1 MKSKTKK
8 RLIAFM
14 LCMVLVLSS
23 TISAFADDLDTQA
36 QDQTTTMADEPVAT
50 SMDDSTNEQQ
60 PVAEAE
66 ENQEQAVET
75 QEEQQTEENVSEEP
89 TTEDSSAVAEQEAIE
104 KESDVSIQTTV
115 NGTTI
120 TMSGPHSSFPE
131 GTTYE
136 ISASELNEDETK
148 DVEIAL
154 KKKEDENDIKI
165 ATYKAYD
172 IKLLVDGV
180 ESQPTGDVNVKFE
193 GGEVTENITDSEKV
207 DVYHVDEH
215 NQVANTVTETATT
228 ETVTM
233 TTNHFSAYVITTTTD
248 AGVKITVQHYLQNP
262 KKQLYRDSTV
272 HLAKGQE
279 IKDLSSLMNY
289 KAEKVVKINTNGSE
303 GDELKGNEVITEKQT
318 YRVYYSATTGNSDE
332 SVQMFDY
339 QVKGDNNVSIN
350 DANNYS
356 SSSSDTTRFA
366 SGLANNQYSG
376 NGYNT
381 TINVNGSTVYINT
394 WDQKSGSDKKV
405 NQLNGKA
412 FGDGNAATGIIK
424 GVNFNTGALIMG
436 KNSSNEQMYE
446 PGFFTNDPKPGKQI
460 LSGYKLNFNR
470 NGDTYTLTGVN
481 KPDGSSA
488 LSGSGYNSNN
498 GSNFFPLDSI
508 RDLYKDNAND
518 PPGHNC
524 FFGMRYDIEFTIGD
538 YLGDLNYSFT
548 GDDDLWVILDA
559 QKDGGQVV
567 IDLGGIH
574 SALSKEV
581 DLWKILLKK
590 DNYENCTEQEKQKAK
605 QEYKDKDEKHT
616 LTILYMERGAYES
629 NCKMNFTLP
638 NSRIVTPST
647 IPTADLN
654 LKKVNTSGKGIANTT
669 FKLVNDANSSDFK
682 TATSDTAGNITFTE
696 LREGTYTLSEES
708 VPEPYV
714 KETSTWKVKVMKSE
728 GTALTAVLYD
738 TTGETA
744 KEKNAA
750 DNTYH
755 IVNSTQEEV
764 VSGSAESD
772 KTVSVKDYNARTYQI
787 DLTASSKATQAVTTT
802 TPYDIVMVLDTSG
815 SMADDL
821 YNYTEYTGTLTPVNS
836 FWQSNENRYFVKTD
850 DKIYQSLN
858 YYDYR
863 GDSYWY
869 YKDANS
875 NTVKVAQ
882 GGSTKIYTRTSDGT
896 KMTALKNAAKAF
908 VSNVNEKNPDSR
920 ISIVYFSG
928 SASIKKTNESN
939 KKYLLRV
946 GDSKTT
952 IDSWIDSLRADGATN
967 TADGFSQA
975 KDVFSSNGKWANV
988 TQTNGRKKMVVFL
1001 TDGVPTTYSDYDNT
1015 VASNAV
1021 TYASDIKRDYKADI
1035 YSLGIFDAANSSGN
1049 LSGASIAT
1057 INKFMTDVASDSSK
1071 YMTAD
1076 SVDSLY
1082 HIFNSITD
1090 NMPVSIT
1097 ATITDV
1103 IDSRFKLT
1111 TGEKDRL
1118 KDRGA
1123 TVTESDDGI
1132 TTVTWTNTTVNSK
1145 TGNTPGWHETI
1156 EIKAKDDFI
1165 GGNMIPTNG
1174 SASGITVGDNTKYFP
1189 QPSVNVKLLT
1199 PSIGDKEITYYKG
1212 DTIES
1217 SKFSG
1222 ELLGTYKMT
1231 ELDGKTTV
1239 TKGIPQLTKEQLT
1252 KLKNGETVEIPYSY
1266 TNSNTDIE
1274 GTFVYE
1280 YRNKKYEAEGTKVN
1294 PLKDHPA
1301 TTVGKDVEE
1310 YELTVTFV
1318 PKTVVERK
1326 ELLKDTAVLEPNAN
1340 ANISGTFVTNA
1351 SVTGTY
1357 KVHVLTLWAI
1367 VKQSTSTGSDGK
1379 HPMLSGAKFELVKD
1393 SKVCYTGESKS
1404 DGFVEWYKDGKRVS
1418 LSEIEKTTYTL
1429 RETSAPA
1436 GYAKSKVQWTIAI
1449 TDTTVT
1455 ITGANGNTLNPTQLE
1470 NPTTG
1475 KTYDAYTY
1483 ENTPVYALP
1492 STGGTGIYLYMIGG
1506 MLLMFA
1512 AVWILY
1518 KNKCKEVLEK

>member
-23 TISAFADDLDTQA
+23 AISAFADDLDTQA

-50 SMDDSTNEQQ
+50 SMDDSTDEQQ

-215 NQVANTVTETATT
+215 NQIANTVTETATT

-233 TTNHFSAYVITTTTD
+233 TTNHFSTYVITTTTD
-248 AGVKITVQHYLQNP
+248 AGVEITVQHYLQNP
-262 KKQLYRDSTV
+262 KEQLYRDSTV
-272 HLAKGQE
+272 HLAKGQKIE
-279 IKDLSSLMNY
+279 DLSSLMNY
-289 KAEKVVKINTNGSE
+289 KAEKVVKINTDDSE
-303 GDELKGNEVITEKQT
+303 GDELRGNEVITEKQT
-318 YRVYYSATTGNSDE
+318 YRVYYSATTGNSNE

-366 SGLANNQYSG
+366 SGLANNQYSR

-394 WDQKSGSDKKV
+394 WDQKSGGGEV
-405 NQLNGKA
+405 NHVNGKV
-412 FGDGNAATGIIK
+412 FGNGNAATGIIK
-424 GVNFNTGALIMG
+424 GVNFDTGALIME
-436 KNSSNEQMYE
+436 KNSSNQQMYE
-446 PGFFTNDPKPGKQI
+446 PGFFTTEQKSGKQI

-481 KPDGSSA
+481 KPDGTPA
-488 LSGSGYNSNN
+488 LSNYDSNKGSD
-498 GSNFFPLDSI
+498 FFPLDSI
-508 RDLYKDNAND
+508 RDLHKDKANNPD
-518 PPGHNC
+518 WHNC

-548 GDDDLWVILDA
+548 GDDDLWAILDA
-559 QKDGGQVV
+559 KENGGKVV

-574 SALSKEV
+574 SALDKKV
-581 DLWKILLKK
+581 DLWKILLNKK
-590 DNYENCTEQEKQKAK
+590 GYDKEDKLKYTNRDENR
-605 QEYKDKDEKHT
+605 DKKHT

-647 IPTADLN
+647 IPTADLT
-654 LKKVNTSGKGIANTT
+654 LKKVNTSEEGIANTT
-669 FKLVNDANSSDFK
+669 FKLVNDENSEDMK
-682 TATSDTAGNITFTE
+682 TATSNTDGNITFEE

-708 VPEPYV
+708 VPKPYV
-714 KETSTWKVKVMKSE
+714 RETSTWKVKVTKSK

-744 KEKNAA
+744 KEKNA
-750 DNTYH
+750 DGTYH

-764 VSGSAESD
+764 VLGSAESN
-772 KTVSVKDYNARTYQI
+772 KTVAVKNYNTRTYQI

-815 SMADDL
+815 SMSDTF
-821 YNYTEYTGTLTPVNS
+821 YKYTEYTGNLNS
-836 FWQSNENRYFVKTD
+836 KESYYIKTD
-850 DKIYQSLN
+850 DKIYQKIKYSDGGWLE
-858 YYDYR
+858 
-863 GDSYWY
+863 DSYWY
-869 YKDANS
+869 YK
-875 NTVKVAQ
+875 NTDETEVRVTQ
-882 GGSTKIYTRTSDGT
+882 ETNTIYTRAKDSTT
-896 KMTALKNAAKAF
+896 NNKNAALKAAAKAF
-908 VSNVNEKNPDSR
+908 VENVNTKNPDSR
-920 ISIVYFSG
+920 IGIVTFASG
-928 SASIKKTNESN
+928 STINNSIGKTM
-939 KKYLLRV
+939 LRV
-946 GDSKTT
+946 GDSKAT
-952 IDSWIDSLRADGATN
+952 IDKWIDDLGADGATN
-967 TADGFSQA
+967 TAAGFKSA
-975 KDVFSSNGKWANV
+975 KEIFDNSSNWEGVRQDQN
-988 TQTNGRKKMVVFL
+988 RKKLIVFL
-1001 TDGVPTTYSDYDNT
+1001 TDGVPTTYSDFNET
-1015 VASNAV
+1015 VATSTVNTATTLKGASYNAE
-1021 TYASDIKRDYKADI
+1021 I
-1035 YSLGIFDAANSSGN
+1035 YSLGIFDAAKYTGSLGN
-1049 LSGASIAT
+1049 NANIKKVS
-1057 INKFMTDVASDSSK
+1057 KFMKDVASDDSK

-1076 SVDSLY
+1076 SVQSLY
-1082 HIFNSITD
+1082 DIFNSITD
-1090 NMPVSIT
+1090 NMPTSVT

-1103 IDSRFKLT
+1103 IDSRFELT

-1118 KDRGA
+1118 KGRGA
-1123 TVTESDDGI
+1123 TVAEKDDGT
-1132 TTVTWTNTTVNSK
+1132 TTVTWTNTTVKSK

-1156 EIKAKDDFI
+1156 EIKAKDNFI

-1174 SASGITVGDNTKYFP
+1174 PASGITVGDNTKYFP
-1189 QPSVNVKLLT
+1189 QSSVNVKLLT

-1239 TKGIPQLTKEQLT
+1239 TKGIPQLPTEQFAE
-1252 KLKNGETVEIPYSY
+1252 LKNGTTVTVPYSY

-1280 YRNKKYEAEGTKVN
+1280 YKNKKYEAKGTEVD

-1301 TTVGKDVEE
+1301 TQVGKDVEE

-1326 ELLKDTAVLEPNAN
+1326 ELLKDTAVLEPNAE
-1340 ANISGTFVTNA
+1340 ANISGTVVTNA

-1357 KVHVLTLWAI
+1357 KVHVLALWAI

-1393 SKVCYTGESKS
+1393 SKVCYTGKSNS
-1404 DGFVEWYKDGKRVS
+1404 DGFVEWYKDGTKVS
-1418 LSEIEKTTYTL
+1418 LSEIEKATYTL

-1436 GYAKSKVQWTIAI
+1436 GYAKSEVQWTIQI
-1449 TDTTVT
+1449 TDTSVT
-1455 ITGANGNTLNPTQLE
+1455 IKDANENNITPTPLT
-1470 NPTTG
+1470 NTG

-1518 KNKCKEVLEK
+1518 KNKCKEVLGK

>member
-1 MKSKTKK
+1 MKSNTKK

-23 TISAFADDLDTQA
+23 STISAFADEPQNTDSQSQA
-36 QDQTTTMADEPVAT
+36 EVVTEPAADEAT
-50 SMDDSTNEQQ
+50 GDEATEDEAAVNSSEQQ
-60 PVAEAE
+60 
-66 ENQEQAVET
+66 Q
-75 QEEQQTEENVSEEP
+75 QEEQQPETESTPEGNL
-89 TTEDSSAVAEQEAIE
+89 EDDI
-104 KESDVSIQTTV
+104 SIQTTI

-120 TMSGPHSSFPE
+120 TMSGPYSSFPE
-131 GTTYE
+131 GSNYE
-136 ISASELNEDETK
+136 ILASELNEEETK
-148 DVEIAL
+148 NVEVAL
-154 KKKEDENDIKI
+154 KKKEDEINTKI

-172 IKLLVDGV
+172 IKLLVDGI
-180 ESQPTGDVNVKFE
+180 ESQPTGNVNVKFE
-193 GGEVTENITDSEKV
+193 GGEVQENLETAENIE
-207 DVYHVDEH
+207 VYHVDETT
-215 NQVANTVTETATT
+215 QIANDIEKTAVDD
-228 ETVTM
+228 TVTM
-233 TTNHFSAYVITTTTD
+233 TTNHFSTYVITTTQPD
-248 AGVKITVQHYLQNP
+248 GVDITVQHYIKYTDSNNHLVE
-262 KKQLYRDSTV
+262 KALYRDSKI
-272 HLAKGQE
+272 HLNKNQV
-279 IKDLSSLMNY
+279 ITDLSSLQNY
-289 KAEKVVKINTNGSE
+289 TSQ
-303 GDELKGNEVITEKQT
+303 EVIKIEADGSKGEQISNNQVIIADQT
-318 YRVYYSATTGNSDE
+318 YRVYYTPTTATSNE
-332 SVQMFDY
+332 AVQMFDY
-339 QVKGDNNVSIN
+339 QVKGENNTSIN
-350 DANNYS
+350 AEKNYDPRS
-356 SSSSDTTRFA
+356 TKTTRFA
-366 SGLANNQYSG
+366 SGLANNQYSE
-376 NGYNT
+376 NGYDT
-381 TINVNGSTVYINT
+381 TIEINNQNFHINT
-394 WDQKSGSDKKV
+394 WDTNSENTRV
-405 NQLNGKA
+405 NQYNNTA
-412 FGDGNAATGIIK
+412 FGFSNAMTGIVK
-424 GVNFNTGALIMG
+424 GVNFKTGELKMG
-436 KNSSNEQMYE
+436 LNSAGEQLYE
-446 PGFFTNDPKPGKQI
+446 PGFFTTNEKSGKHV
-460 LSGYKLNFNR
+460 LDGYKLNFSR
-470 NGDTYTLTGVN
+470 TGDTYTLTGVN

-488 LSGSGYNSNN
+488 LSGSGYNSND

-508 RDLYKDNAND
+508 RDLYKDAANN

-548 GDDDLWVILDA
+548 GDDDLWAILDA
-559 QKDGGQVV
+559 KEDGGQVV

-590 DNYENCTEQEKQKAK
+590 DNDENCTETEKR
-605 QEYKDKDEKHT
+605 EYKDKDKKHT

-647 IPTADLN
+647 IPTADLT
-654 LKKVNTSGKGIANTT
+654 LKKVNTSDKGIENTT
-669 FKLVNDANSSDFK
+669 FKLVNDEDPEDMK
-682 TATSDTAGNITFTE
+682 TAASNTDGNITFEE

-708 VPEPYV
+708 VPKPYV
-714 KETSTWKVKVMKSE
+714 KETSTWKVKVTKSK

-744 KEKNAA
+744 KEKS
-750 DNTYH
+750 DDGTYH
-755 IVNSTQEEV
+755 IVNNTQEEV

-772 KTVSVKDYNARTYQI
+772 KTVSVKDYKARTYQI

-815 SMADDL
+815 SMGYDL
-821 YNYTEYTGTLTPVNS
+821 NKYTEYKGTLTPEYDYYYGY
-836 FWQSNENRYFVKTD
+836 ENKYFVKTD

-858 YYDYR
+858 YSRR
-863 GDSYWY
+863 GKYWY
-869 YKDANS
+869 YEDANS
-875 NTVKVAQ
+875 KTVKVTQ
-882 GGSTKIYTRTSDGT
+882 GASTKIYTRTSDGT
-896 KMTALKNAAKAF
+896 KMAALQNAAKAF
-908 VSNVNEKNPDSR
+908 VSNVEQKNPDSR
-920 ISIVYFSG
+920 ISIVSFSG
-928 SASIKKTNESN
+928 SASIKKTNGSN
-939 KKYLLRV
+939 EKYLLRV
-946 GDSKTT
+946 GDSRAT
-952 IDSWIDSLRADGATN
+952 IDSWIDALSATGATN
-967 TADGFSQA
+967 TADGFKEA
-975 KDVFSSNGKWANV
+975 KTVFSSSGKWADVN
-988 TQTNGRKKMVVFL
+988 QTDGRNKMVVFL
-1001 TDGVPTTYSDYDNT
+1001 TDGVPTEHSSYDDD
-1015 VASNAV
+1015 VADKAV
-1021 TYASDIKRDYKADI
+1021 QYASDIKRDYEADI
-1035 YSLGIFDAANSSGN
+1035 YSLGIFDAAGSNGK

-1057 INKFMTDVASDSSK
+1057 INTFMTDVASDSSK

-1103 IDSRFKLT
+1103 IDSRFELT
-1111 TGEKDRL
+1111 DKQKSTFANRNDVQ
-1118 KDRGA
+1118 
-1123 TVTESDDGI
+1123 VTYENGT

-1231 ELDGKTTV
+1231 ELDKTTTV
-1239 TKGIPQLTKEQLT
+1239 EKGIPKLTKEQLT

-1280 YRNKKYEAEGTKVN
+1280 YKNTKYQAEDTTVN
-1294 PLKDHPA
+1294 PLENHFA
-1301 TTVGKDVEE
+1301 TEVGKDVEE
-1310 YELTVTFV
+1310 YKLIVTFV
-1318 PKTVVERK
+1318 PKIAAERK
-1326 ELLKDTAVLEPNAN
+1326 DSLKDTAVLEPNVDE
-1340 ANISGTFVTNA
+1340 NISGTVVTNA

-1357 KVHVLTLWAI
+1357 KVHVLALWAI
-1367 VKQSTSTGSDGK
+1367 VKQSTSIGSDGK

-1393 SKVCYTGESKS
+1393 SKVCYTGESNS
-1404 DGFVEWYKDGKRVS
+1404 DGFVEWYKNGTKVS
-1418 LSEIEKTTYTL
+1418 LSEIEKATYTL

-1455 ITGANGNTLNPTQLE
+1455 ITGANGTPLTPTQLK
-1470 NPTTG
+1470 NSTTG

>member
-1 MKSKTKK
+1 MKSNTKK

-23 TISAFADDLDTQA
+23 ATSAFADEPQNTDSQS
-36 QDQTTTMADEPVAT
+36 QTEAVTEPAADEAT
-50 SMDDSTNEQQ
+50 GDEAAVNSSEQQ
-60 PVAEAE
+60 
-66 ENQEQAVET
+66 QQ
-75 QEEQQTEENVSEEP
+75 QEEQQPETESAPEGNL
-89 TTEDSSAVAEQEAIE
+89 EDDI
-104 KESDVSIQTTV
+104 SIQTTI

-120 TMSGPHSSFPE
+120 TMSGPYSSFPE
-131 GTTYE
+131 GSNYE
-136 ISASELNEDETK
+136 ILASELNEEETK
-148 DVEIAL
+148 NVEVAL
-154 KKKEDENDIKI
+154 KKKEDEINTKI

-172 IKLLVDGV
+172 IKLLVDGI
-180 ESQPTGDVNVKFE
+180 ESQPTGNVNVKFE
-193 GGEVTENITDSEKV
+193 GGEVQENLETAENIE
-207 DVYHVDEH
+207 VYHVDETT
-215 NQVANTVTETATT
+215 QIANDIEKTAVDD
-228 ETVTM
+228 TVTM
-233 TTNHFSAYVITTTTD
+233 TTNHFSTYVITTTKPD
-248 AGVKITVQHYLQNP
+248 GVDITVQHYIKYTDSNNQP
-262 KKQLYRDSTV
+262 AEKALYRDSKI
-272 HLAKGQE
+272 HLNENQV
-279 IKDLSSLMNY
+279 ITDLSSLQNY
-289 KAEKVVKINTNGSE
+289 TSQ
-303 GDELKGNEVITEKQT
+303 EVIKIDADGSKGEQISNNQVITADQT
-318 YRVYYSATTGNSDE
+318 YRVYYTPTTATSNED
-332 SVQMFDY
+332 VQMFDY
-339 QVKGDNNVSIN
+339 QVKGENNTSIN
-350 DANNYS
+350 AEKNYDQRS
-356 SSSSDTTRFA
+356 TKTTRFA
-366 SGLANNQYSG
+366 SGLANKQHSG
-376 NGYNT
+376 NGYDT
-381 TINVNGSTVYINT
+381 TIKINDQNIYINT
-394 WDQKSGSDKKV
+394 WDTNSENTRV
-405 NQLNGKA
+405 NQYNNTA
-412 FGDGNAATGIIK
+412 FGFSNAMTGIVK
-424 GVNFNTGALIMG
+424 GVDFNTGELKMG
-436 KNSSNEQMYE
+436 VNSDGKQLYE
-446 PGFFTNDPKPGKQI
+446 PGFFTKDEKIGKQV
-460 LSGYKLNFNR
+460 LANYKLNFSR
-470 NGDTYTLTGVN
+470 TGDTYTLTGVN
-481 KPDGSSA
+481 KPNGEPA
-488 LSGSGYNSNN
+488 LSGYNSNE
-498 GSNFFPLDSI
+498 GSDFFPLDSI
-508 RDLYKDNAND
+508 LSSHQDEAND
-518 PPGHNC
+518 PGNHNC

-548 GDDDLWVILDA
+548 GDDDLWAILDA
-559 QKDGGQVV
+559 KEDGGQVV

-574 SALSKEV
+574 SALDKKV
-581 DLWKILLKK
+581 DLWEILLNKK
-590 DNYENCTEQEKQKAK
+590 GYDKEDKLKYTNRDENR
-605 QEYKDKDEKHT
+605 DKKHT

-647 IPTADLN
+647 IPTADLT
-654 LKKVNTSGKGIANTT
+654 LKKVNTSDKGIENTT
-669 FKLVNDANSSDFK
+669 FKLVNDTDESDVK
-682 TATSDTAGNITFTE
+682 TATSNAAGDITFTE
-696 LREGTYTLSEES
+696 LREGNYTLSEES

-714 KETSTWKVKVMKSE
+714 KETSTWKVKVTKSE
-728 GTALTAVLYD
+728 GTTLTAVLYD

-744 KEKNAA
+744 KEKNA
-750 DNTYH
+750 DGTYH

-764 VSGSAESD
+764 VLGSAESN
-772 KTVSVKDYNARTYQI
+772 KTVAVENYKTRTYQI

-815 SMADDL
+815 SMSNTF
-821 YNYTEYTGTLTPVNS
+821 YKYTEYTENLNS
-836 FWQSNENRYFVKTD
+836 RGDYYIKTD
-850 DKIYQSLN
+850 DKIYQKIKYS
-858 YYDYR
+858 D
-863 GDSYWY
+863 GGWWEESYWY
-869 YKDANS
+869 YK
-875 NTVKVAQ
+875 NTDETEVRVTQ
-882 GGSTKIYTRTSDGT
+882 ETNTIYTRSKDSTT
-896 KMTALKNAAKAF
+896 NNKNAALKAAAKAF
-908 VSNVNEKNPDSR
+908 VENVNTKNPDSR
-920 ISIVYFSG
+920 IGIVTFADESTINNSG
-928 SASIKKTNESN
+928 DKTM
-939 KKYLLRV
+939 LRV
-946 GDSKTT
+946 GDSKAT
-952 IDSWIDSLRADGATN
+952 IDNWIDNLGANGATN
-967 TADGFSQA
+967 TAAGFKSA
-975 KDVFSSNGKWANV
+975 KEIFDNSSNWAGVHQN
-988 TQTNGRKKMVVFL
+988 QNRKKLIVFL
-1001 TDGVPTTYSDYDNT
+1001 TDGVPTTYSDFNENVATST
-1015 VASNAV
+1015 VTTATTLKGASYNAE
-1021 TYASDIKRDYKADI
+1021 I
-1035 YSLGIFDAANSSGN
+1035 YSLGIFDAAKYTGSLGN
-1049 LSGASIAT
+1049 NANIKKVS
-1057 INKFMTDVASDSSK
+1057 KFMKDVASDDSK

-1076 SVDSLY
+1076 SVQGLY
-1082 HIFNSITD
+1082 DIFNSITD
-1090 NMPVSIT
+1090 NMPTSVT

-1103 IDSRFKLT
+1103 IDSRFELT
-1111 TGEKDRL
+1111 DKQKSTFANRNDVQ
-1118 KDRGA
+1118 
-1123 TVTESDDGI
+1123 VTYNENET

-1301 TTVGKDVEE
+1301 TKVGKDVEE

-1340 ANISGTFVTNA
+1340 ANISGTVVTNA

-1357 KVHVLTLWAI
+1357 KVHVLALWAI
-1367 VKQSTSTGSDGK
+1367 VKQSTSIGSDGK

-1393 SKVCYTGESKS
+1393 SKVCYTGESNS
-1404 DGFVEWYKDGKRVS
+1404 DGFVEWYKNGTKVS
-1418 LSEIEKTTYTL
+1418 LSEIEKATYTL

-1455 ITGANGNTLNPTQLE
+1455 ITGANGTTLTPTQLK

-1492 STGGTGIYLYMIGG
+1492 ATGGTGIYLYMIGG

>member
-1 MKSKTKK
+1 MKSNTKK

-23 TISAFADDLDTQA
+23 ATSAFADEPQNTDSQSQA
-36 QDQTTTMADEPVAT
+36 EVVTEPVADEAT
-50 SMDDSTNEQQ
+50 GNEATGDEATEDEAAVNSSEQQ
-60 PVAEAE
+60 
-66 ENQEQAVET
+66 Q
-75 QEEQQTEENVSEEP
+75 QEEQQPETESTPEGNL
-89 TTEDSSAVAEQEAIE
+89 EDDI
-104 KESDVSIQTTV
+104 SIQTTI

-120 TMSGPHSSFPE
+120 TMSGPYSSFPE
-131 GTTYE
+131 GSNYE
-136 ISASELNEDETK
+136 ILASELNEEETK
-148 DVEIAL
+148 NVEVAL
-154 KKKEDENDIKI
+154 KKKEDEINTKI

-172 IKLLVDGV
+172 IKLLVDGI
-180 ESQPTGDVNVKFE
+180 ESQPTGNVNVKFE
-193 GGEVTENITDSEKV
+193 GGEVQENLETAENIE
-207 DVYHVDEH
+207 VYHVDETT
-215 NQVANTVTETATT
+215 QIANDIEKTAVDD
-228 ETVTM
+228 TVTM
-233 TTNHFSAYVITTTTD
+233 TTNHFSNYVITTTKSN
-248 AGVKITVQHYLQNP
+248 GVDITVQHYIKYTDSNNHLVE
-262 KKQLYRDSTV
+262 KALYRDSKI
-272 HLAKGQE
+272 HLNKNQV
-279 IKDLSSLMNY
+279 ITDLSSLQNY
-289 KAEKVVKINTNGSE
+289 TSQ
-303 GDELKGNEVITEKQT
+303 EVIKIEADGSKGEQISNNQVIIADQT
-318 YRVYYSATTGNSDE
+318 YRVYYTPTTATSNE
-332 SVQMFDY
+332 AVQMFDY
-339 QVKGDNNVSIN
+339 QVKGEHNTSIN
-350 DANNYS
+350 AEKNYDPRS
-356 SSSSDTTRFA
+356 TKTTRFA
-366 SGLANNQYSG
+366 SGLANNQYSE
-376 NGYNT
+376 NGYDT
-381 TINVNGSTVYINT
+381 TIEINNQNFHINT
-394 WDQKSGSDKKV
+394 WDTNSENTRV
-405 NQLNGKA
+405 NQYNNTA
-412 FGDGNAATGIIK
+412 FGSSNAMTGIVK
-424 GVNFNTGALIMG
+424 GVNFKTGELKMG
-436 KNSSNEQMYE
+436 LNSAGEQLYE
-446 PGFFTNDPKPGKQI
+446 PGFFTTNEKSGKHV
-460 LSGYKLNFNR
+460 LDGYKLNFSR
-470 NGDTYTLTGVN
+470 TGDTYTLTGVN

-488 LSGSGYNSNN
+488 LSGSGYNSND

-508 RDLYKDNAND
+508 RDLYKDAANN

-559 QKDGGQVV
+559 KKDGGQVV

-590 DNYENCTEQEKQKAK
+590 DNDQNYTEKEK
-605 QEYKDKDEKHT
+605 QEYKDKNEKHT
-616 LTILYMERGAYES
+616 LTILYMERGAFAS

-647 IPTADLN
+647 IPTANLN
-654 LKKVNTSGKGIANTT
+654 LKKVNTFEEGIANTT
-669 FKLVNDANSSDFK
+669 FKLVNDTDESDVK
-682 TATSDTAGNITFTE
+682 IATSNAAGDITFTE
-696 LREGTYTLSEES
+696 LREGNYTLSEES
-708 VPEPYV
+708 VPDPYV
-714 KETSTWKVKVMKSE
+714 RETSTWKVKVTKSE

-744 KEKNAA
+744 KEKNT
-750 DNTYH
+750 DGTYH

-764 VSGSAESD
+764 VLGSAESN
-772 KTVSVKDYNARTYQI
+772 KTVAVKNYKTRTYQI

-815 SMADDL
+815 SMSDAL
-821 YNYTEYTGTLTPVNS
+821 YNYTEYTGTLTPS
-836 FWQSNENRYFVKTD
+836 LLGNENKYFVKTD

-858 YYDYR
+858 YQKNLFK
-863 GDSYWY
+863 DSYWY

-939 KKYLLRV
+939 EKYLLRV
-946 GDSKTT
+946 GDSKAT

-967 TADGFSQA
+967 TEDGFSKA

-1001 TDGVPTTYSDYDNT
+1001 TDGVPTTFSDYDDT

-1021 TYASDIKRDYKADI
+1021 TYASDIKKDYKADI
-1035 YSLGIFDAANSSGN
+1035 YSLGIFDAANSNGN
-1049 LSGASIAT
+1049 LSGVSIAT
-1057 INKFMTDVASDSSK
+1057 INTFMTDVASDSSK

-1076 SVDSLY
+1076 SIDSLY

-1103 IDSRFKLT
+1103 IDSRFELT
-1111 TGEKDRL
+1111 TDEKVRL
-1118 KDRGA
+1118 KGRGA
-1123 TVTESDDGI
+1123 TVTENDGT
-1132 TTVTWTNTTVNSK
+1132 TTVTWTNTTVTSK

-1231 ELDGKTTV
+1231 ELDTTTAV
-1239 TKGIPQLTKEQLT
+1239 EKGIPKLTEEQLT

-1280 YRNKKYEAEGTKVN
+1280 YRNTRYKAKDTKVD
-1294 PLKDHPA
+1294 PLKDHTA
-1301 TTVGKDVEE
+1301 TKAGKDVEE
-1310 YELTVTFV
+1310 YELAVTFV

-1326 ELLKDTAVLEPNAN
+1326 ELLKDTAVLEPNADE
-1340 ANISGTFVTNA
+1340 NISGTVVTNA

-1357 KVHVLTLWAI
+1357 KVHVLALWAI

-1393 SKVCYTGESKS
+1393 SKVCYTGKSNS
-1404 DGFVEWYKDGKRVS
+1404 DGFVEWYKDGKEVS

-1436 GYAKSKVQWTIAI
+1436 GYAKSEVQWTIAI

-1455 ITGANGNTLNPTQLE
+1455 ITGANGKPLTPTQLG

-1483 ENTPVYALP
+1483 ENTPVYDLP

>member
-23 TISAFADDLDTQA
+23 AISAFADDLDTQA

-50 SMDDSTNEQQ
+50 SMDDSTDEQQ

-215 NQVANTVTETATT
+215 NQIANTVTETATT

-233 TTNHFSAYVITTTTD
+233 TTNHFSTYVITTTTD
-248 AGVKITVQHYLQNP
+248 AGVEITVQHYLQNP
-262 KKQLYRDSTV
+262 KEQLYRDSTV
-272 HLAKGQE
+272 HLAKGQKIE
-279 IKDLSSLMNY
+279 DLSSLMNY
-289 KAEKVVKINTNGSE
+289 KAEKVVKINTDDSE
-303 GDELKGNEVITEKQT
+303 GDELRGNEVITEKQT
-318 YRVYYSATTGNSDE
+318 YRVYYSATTGNSNE

-366 SGLANNQYSG
+366 SGLANNQYSR

-394 WDQKSGSDKKV
+394 WDQKSGGGEV
-405 NQLNGKA
+405 NHVNGKV
-412 FGDGNAATGIIK
+412 FGNGNAATGIIK
-424 GVNFNTGALIMG
+424 GVNFDTGALIME
-436 KNSSNEQMYE
+436 KNSSNQQMYE
-446 PGFFTNDPKPGKQI
+446 PGFFTTEQKSGKQI

-481 KPDGSSA
+481 KPDGTPA
-488 LSGSGYNSNN
+488 LSNYDSNKGSD
-498 GSNFFPLDSI
+498 FFPLDSI
-508 RDLYKDNAND
+508 RDLHKDKANNPD
-518 PPGHNC
+518 WHNC

-548 GDDDLWVILDA
+548 GDDDLWAILDA
-559 QKDGGQVV
+559 KENGGKVV

-574 SALSKEV
+574 SALDKKV
-581 DLWKILLKK
+581 DLWEILLNKK
-590 DNYENCTEQEKQKAK
+590 GYDKEDKLKYTNRDENR
-605 QEYKDKDEKHT
+605 DKKHT

-647 IPTADLN
+647 IPTADLT
-654 LKKVNTSGKGIANTT
+654 LKKVNTSEEGIANTT
-669 FKLVNDANSSDFK
+669 FKLVNDENSEDMK
-682 TATSDTAGNITFTE
+682 TATSNTDGNITFEE

-708 VPEPYV
+708 VPKPYV
-714 KETSTWKVKVMKSE
+714 RETSTWKVKVTKSK

-744 KEKNAA
+744 KEKNA
-750 DNTYH
+750 DGTYH

-764 VSGSAESD
+764 VLGSAESN
-772 KTVSVKDYNARTYQI
+772 KTVAVKNYNTRTYQI

-815 SMADDL
+815 SMSDTF
-821 YNYTEYTGTLTPVNS
+821 YKYTEYTGNLNS
-836 FWQSNENRYFVKTD
+836 KESYYIKTD
-850 DKIYQSLN
+850 DKIYQKIKYS
-858 YYDYR
+858 D
-863 GDSYWY
+863 GEWWEDSYWY
-869 YKDANS
+869 YK
-875 NTVKVAQ
+875 NTDETEVRVTQ
-882 GGSTKIYTRTSDGT
+882 ETNTIYTRAKDSTT
-896 KMTALKNAAKAF
+896 NNKNAALKAAAKAF
-908 VSNVNEKNPDSR
+908 VENVNTKNPDSR
-920 ISIVYFSG
+920 IGIVTFASG
-928 SASIKKTNESN
+928 STINNSIGKTM
-939 KKYLLRV
+939 LRV
-946 GDSKTT
+946 GDSKAT
-952 IDSWIDSLRADGATN
+952 IDKWIDDLGADGATN
-967 TADGFSQA
+967 TAAGFKSA
-975 KDVFSSNGKWANV
+975 KEIFDNSSNWEGVRQDQN
-988 TQTNGRKKMVVFL
+988 RKKLIVFL
-1001 TDGVPTTYSDYDNT
+1001 TDGVPTTYSDFNET
-1015 VASNAV
+1015 VATSTVNTATTLKGASYNAE
-1021 TYASDIKRDYKADI
+1021 I
-1035 YSLGIFDAANSSGN
+1035 YSLGIFDAAKYTGSLGN
-1049 LSGASIAT
+1049 NANIKKVS
-1057 INKFMTDVASDSSK
+1057 KFMKDVASDDSK

-1076 SVDSLY
+1076 SVQSLY
-1082 HIFNSITD
+1082 DIFNSITD
-1090 NMPVSIT
+1090 NMPTSVT

-1103 IDSRFKLT
+1103 IDSRFELT

-1118 KDRGA
+1118 KGRGA
-1123 TVTESDDGI
+1123 TVAEKDDGT
-1132 TTVTWTNTTVNSK
+1132 TTVTWTNTTVKSK

-1156 EIKAKDDFI
+1156 EIKAKDNFI

-1174 SASGITVGDNTKYFP
+1174 PASGITVGDNTKYFP
-1189 QPSVNVKLLT
+1189 QSSVNVKLLT

-1239 TKGIPQLTKEQLT
+1239 TKGIPQLTPEQLAE
-1252 KLKNGETVEIPYSY
+1252 LKNGTTVTVPYSY

-1280 YRNKKYEAEGTKVN
+1280 YKNKKYEAKGTEVD

-1301 TTVGKDVEE
+1301 TQVGKDVEE

-1326 ELLKDTAVLEPNAN
+1326 ELLKDTAVLEPNAE
-1340 ANISGTFVTNA
+1340 ANISGTVVTNA

-1357 KVHVLTLWAI
+1357 KVHVLALWAI

-1393 SKVCYTGESKS
+1393 SKVCYTGKSNS
-1404 DGFVEWYKDGKRVS
+1404 DGFVEWYKDGTKVS
-1418 LSEIEKTTYTL
+1418 LSEIEKATYTL

-1436 GYAKSKVQWTIAI
+1436 GYAKSEVQWTIQI
-1449 TDTTVT
+1449 TDTSVT
-1455 ITGANGNTLNPTQLE
+1455 IKDANENNITPTPLT
-1470 NPTTG
+1470 NTG

-1518 KNKCKEVLEK
+1518 KNKCKEVLGK

>member
-1 MKSKTKK
+1 MKSNTKK

-23 TISAFADDLDTQA
+23 ATSAFADEPQNTDSQSQA
-36 QDQTTTMADEPVAT
+36 EVVTEPTADEAT
-50 SMDDSTNEQQ
+50 GDEATEDEAAVNSSEQQ
-60 PVAEAE
+60 
-66 ENQEQAVET
+66 Q
-75 QEEQQTEENVSEEP
+75 QEEQQPETESTPEGNL
-89 TTEDSSAVAEQEAIE
+89 EDDI
-104 KESDVSIQTTV
+104 SIQTTI

-120 TMSGPHSSFPE
+120 TMSGPYSSFPE
-131 GTTYE
+131 GSNYE
-136 ISASELNEDETK
+136 ILASELNEEETK
-148 DVEIAL
+148 NVEVAL
-154 KKKEDENDIKI
+154 KKKEDEINTKI

-172 IKLLVDGV
+172 IKLLVDGI
-180 ESQPTGDVNVKFE
+180 ESQPTGNVNVKFE
-193 GGEVTENITDSEKV
+193 GGEVQENLETAENIE
-207 DVYHVDEH
+207 VYHVDETT
-215 NQVANTVTETATT
+215 QIANDIEKTAVDD
-228 ETVTM
+228 TVTM
-233 TTNHFSAYVITTTTD
+233 TTNHFSTYVITTTKSN
-248 AGVKITVQHYLQNP
+248 GVDITVQHYI
-262 KKQLYRDSTV
+262 KYRDSNDQLAEKALYRASKI
-272 HLAKGQE
+272 HLNKDQE
-279 IKDLSSLMNY
+279 IKDLSSLQNY
-289 KAEKVVKINTNGSE
+289 TSQ
-303 GDELKGNEVITEKQT
+303 EVIKIYPDGSKGDPISNKQVLLADQT
-318 YRVYYSATTGNSDE
+318 YRVYYTPTTATSNE
-332 SVQMFDY
+332 AVQMFDY
-339 QVKGDNNVSIN
+339 QVKGGNNTSIN
-350 DANNYS
+350 AEKNYDPRS
-356 SSSSDTTRFA
+356 TKTTRFV
-366 SGLANNQYSG
+366 SGLANNQYPG
-376 NGYNT
+376 NGYDT
-381 TINVNGSTVYINT
+381 TIEINNQNFHINT
-394 WDQKSGSDKKV
+394 WDTNSENTQV
-405 NQLNGKA
+405 NQYNNTA
-412 FGDGNAATGIIK
+412 FGSSNAMTGIVK
-424 GVNFNTGALIMG
+424 GVNFETGELKMG
-436 KNSSNEQMYE
+436 LNSAGKQLYE
-446 PGFFTNDPKPGKQI
+446 PGFFTTNEKSGKHV
-460 LSGYKLNFNR
+460 LDGYKLNFSR
-470 NGDTYTLTGVN
+470 TGDTYTLTGVN

-488 LSGSGYNSNN
+488 LSGSGYNSND

-508 RDLYKDNAND
+508 RDLYKDAANN

-590 DNYENCTEQEKQKAK
+590 GNDENYTEKEK
-605 QEYKDKDEKHT
+605 QEYKDKNEKHT
-616 LTILYMERGAYES
+616 LTILYMERGAFAS

-654 LKKVNTSGKGIANTT
+654 LKKVNTSEEGIVDTT
-669 FKLVNDANSSDFK
+669 FKLVNDTDESDVK
-682 TATSDTAGNITFTE
+682 IAKSNAAGYITFTE

-708 VPEPYV
+708 VPDPYV
-714 KETSTWKVKVMKSE
+714 KETSTWKVKVTKSA

-744 KEKNAA
+744 KEKS
-750 DNTYH
+750 DDGTYH

-764 VSGSAESD
+764 VLGSAESN

-815 SMADDL
+815 SMDDPL
-821 YNYTEYTGTLTPVNS
+821 YNYTSYEGSMTPYD
-836 FWQSNENRYFVKTD
+836 WWSNEDRFFIKTD

-858 YYDYR
+858 YSSR
-863 GDSYWY
+863 GKYWY
-869 YKDANS
+869 YMDANS
-875 NTVKVAQ
+875 NEIKVAQ
-882 GGSTKIYTRTSDGT
+882 GGSTTIYTRSSNST
-896 KMTALKNAAKAF
+896 KMAALQNAAKAF
-908 VSNVNEKNPDSR
+908 VSNVKQKNPDSR
-920 ISIVYFSG
+920 ISIVSFSG
-928 SASIKKTNESN
+928 SASIKKTNGFN
-939 KKYLLRV
+939 GKYLLRV
-946 GDSKTT
+946 GDSKPT
-952 IDSWIDSLRADGATN
+952 IDSWIDNLSANGATN
-967 TADGFSQA
+967 TADGFDKA
-975 KDVFSSNGKWANV
+975 KTVFSSSEKWARVN
-988 TQTNGRKKMVVFL
+988 QTDGRKKMVVFL
-1001 TDGVPTTYSDYDNT
+1001 TDGVPTEHSSYDDG
-1015 VASNAV
+1015 VADKAV
-1021 TYASDIKRDYKADI
+1021 QSASDIKRDYEAYI
-1035 YSLGIFDAANSSGN
+1035 YSLGIFDAAGSNGK
-1049 LSGASIAT
+1049 LSGAPIAT
-1057 INKFMTDVASDSSK
+1057 INTFMTDVASDSSK

-1076 SVDSLY
+1076 SIDSLY

-1103 IDSRFKLT
+1103 IDSRFELT

-1118 KDRGA
+1118 NGRGA
-1123 TVTESDDGI
+1123 TVTENDGT

-1174 SASGITVGDNTKYFP
+1174 PASGITVGDNTKYFP
-1189 QPSVNVKLLT
+1189 QSSVNVKLLT

-1239 TKGIPQLTKEQLT
+1239 TKGIPQLTTEQLAE
-1252 KLKNGETVEIPYSY
+1252 LKNGTTVTVPYSY

-1280 YRNKKYEAEGTKVN
+1280 YKNKKYEAKGTEVD

-1301 TTVGKDVEE
+1301 TQVGKDVEE

-1326 ELLKDTAVLEPNAN
+1326 ELLKDTAVLEPNAE
-1340 ANISGTFVTNA
+1340 ANISGTVVTNA

-1357 KVHVLTLWAI
+1357 KVHVLALWAI

-1379 HPMLSGAKFELVKD
+1379 RPMLSGAKFELVKD
-1393 SKVCYTGESKS
+1393 SNVCYTGESNS
-1404 DGFVEWYKDGKRVS
+1404 DGFVEWYKDGKKVS
-1418 LSEIEKTTYTL
+1418 LSEIEKNTYTL

-1436 GYAKSKVQWTIAI
+1436 GYAKSEVQWTIAI

-1455 ITGANGNTLNPTQLE
+1455 ITGANGNTLTHTQLE

-1475 KTYDAYTY
+1475 KKYDAYTY

-1492 STGGTGIYLYMIGG
+1492 SAGGTGIYLYMIGG

-1518 KNKCKEVLEK
+1518 KNKCKEVLGK

>member
-23 TISAFADDLDTQA
+23 AISAFADDLDTQA

-50 SMDDSTNEQQ
+50 SMDDSTDEQQ

-215 NQVANTVTETATT
+215 NQIANTVTETATT

-233 TTNHFSAYVITTTTD
+233 TTNHFSTYVITTTTD
-248 AGVKITVQHYLQNP
+248 AGVEITVQHYLQNP
-262 KKQLYRDSTV
+262 KEQLYRDSTV
-272 HLAKGQE
+272 HLAKGQKIE
-279 IKDLSSLMNY
+279 DLSSLMNY
-289 KAEKVVKINTNGSE
+289 KAEKVVKINTDDSE
-303 GDELKGNEVITEKQT
+303 GDELRGNEVITEKQT
-318 YRVYYSATTGNSDE
+318 YRVYYSATTGNSNE

-366 SGLANNQYSG
+366 SGLANNQYSR

-394 WDQKSGSDKKV
+394 WDQKSGGGEV
-405 NQLNGKA
+405 NHVNGKV
-412 FGDGNAATGIIK
+412 FGNGNAATGIIK
-424 GVNFNTGALIMG
+424 GVNFDTGALIME
-436 KNSSNEQMYE
+436 KNSSNQQMYE
-446 PGFFTNDPKPGKQI
+446 PGFFTTEQKSGKQI

-481 KPDGSSA
+481 KPDGTPA
-488 LSGSGYNSNN
+488 LSNYDSNKGSD
-498 GSNFFPLDSI
+498 FFPLDSI
-508 RDLYKDNAND
+508 RDLHKDKANNPD
-518 PPGHNC
+518 WHNC

-548 GDDDLWVILDA
+548 GADDLWAILDA
-559 QKDGGQVV
+559 KENGGKVV

-574 SALSKEV
+574 SALDKKV
-581 DLWKILLKK
+581 DLWEILLNKK
-590 DNYENCTEQEKQKAK
+590 GYDKEDKLKYTNRDENR
-605 QEYKDKDEKHT
+605 DKKHT

-647 IPTADLN
+647 IPTADLT
-654 LKKVNTSGKGIANTT
+654 LKKVNTSEEGIANTT
-669 FKLVNDANSSDFK
+669 FKLVNDENSKDMK
-682 TATSDTAGNITFTE
+682 TATSNTDGNITFEE
-696 LREGTYTLSEES
+696 LREGTYTLSEKS
-708 VPEPYV
+708 VPKPYV
-714 KETSTWKVKVMKSE
+714 RETSTWKVKVTKSK

-744 KEKNAA
+744 KEKNA
-750 DNTYH
+750 DGTYH

-764 VSGSAESD
+764 VLGSAESN
-772 KTVSVKDYNARTYQI
+772 KTVAVKNYNTRTYQI

-815 SMADDL
+815 SMSDTF
-821 YNYTEYTGTLTPVNS
+821 YKYTEYTGNLNS
-836 FWQSNENRYFVKTD
+836 KESYYIKTD
-850 DKIYQSLN
+850 DKIYQKIKYS
-858 YYDYR
+858 DGGR
-863 GDSYWY
+863 WEDSYWY
-869 YKDANS
+869 YK
-875 NTVKVAQ
+875 NTDETEVRVTQ
-882 GGSTKIYTRTSDGT
+882 ETNTIYTRAKDSTT
-896 KMTALKNAAKAF
+896 NNKNAALKAAAKAF
-908 VSNVNEKNPDSR
+908 VENVNTKNPDSR
-920 ISIVYFSG
+920 IGIVTFASG
-928 SASIKKTNESN
+928 STINNSIGKTM
-939 KKYLLRV
+939 LRV
-946 GDSKTT
+946 GDSKAT
-952 IDSWIDSLRADGATN
+952 IDKWIDDLGADGATN
-967 TADGFSQA
+967 TAAGFKSA
-975 KDVFSSNGKWANV
+975 KEIFDNSSNWEGVRQDQN
-988 TQTNGRKKMVVFL
+988 RKKLIVFL
-1001 TDGVPTTYSDYDNT
+1001 TDGVPTTYSDFNEIVATSTVNT
-1015 VASNAV
+1015 ATTLKGASYNAE
-1021 TYASDIKRDYKADI
+1021 I
-1035 YSLGIFDAANSSGN
+1035 YSLGIFDAAKYTGSLGN
-1049 LSGASIAT
+1049 NANIKKVS
-1057 INKFMTDVASDSSK
+1057 KFMKDVASDDSK

-1076 SVDSLY
+1076 SVQSLY
-1082 HIFNSITD
+1082 DIFNSITD
-1090 NMPVSIT
+1090 NMPTSVT

-1103 IDSRFKLT
+1103 IDSRFELT

-1118 KDRGA
+1118 KGRGA
-1123 TVTESDDGI
+1123 TVAEKDDGT
-1132 TTVTWTNTTVNSK
+1132 TTVTWTNTTVKSK

-1156 EIKAKDDFI
+1156 EIKAKDNFI

-1174 SASGITVGDNTKYFP
+1174 PASGITVGDNTKYFP
-1189 QPSVNVKLLT
+1189 QSSVNVKLLT

-1217 SKFSG
+1217 SKFSD

-1239 TKGIPQLTKEQLT
+1239 TKGIPQLTTEQRAE
-1252 KLKNGETVEIPYSY
+1252 LKNGTTVTVPYSY

-1280 YRNKKYEAEGTKVN
+1280 YKNKKYEAKGTEVD

-1301 TTVGKDVEE
+1301 TQVGKDVEE

-1326 ELLKDTAVLEPNAN
+1326 ELLKDTAVLEPNAE
-1340 ANISGTFVTNA
+1340 ANISGTVVTNA

-1357 KVHVLTLWAI
+1357 KVHVLALWAI

-1393 SKVCYTGESKS
+1393 SKVCYTGKSNS
-1404 DGFVEWYKDGKRVS
+1404 DGFVEWYKDGTKVS
-1418 LSEIEKTTYTL
+1418 LSEIEKATYTL

-1436 GYAKSKVQWTIAI
+1436 GYAKSEVQWTIQI
-1449 TDTTVT
+1449 TDTSVT
-1455 ITGANGNTLNPTQLE
+1455 IKDANENNITPTPLT
-1470 NPTTG
+1470 NTG

-1518 KNKCKEVLEK
+1518 KNKCKEVLGK

>member
-23 TISAFADDLDTQA
+23 AISAFADDLDTQA

-50 SMDDSTNEQQ
+50 SMDDSTDEQQ

-215 NQVANTVTETATT
+215 NQIANTVTETATT

-233 TTNHFSAYVITTTTD
+233 TTNHFSTYVITTTTD
-248 AGVKITVQHYLQNP
+248 AGVEITVQHYLQNP
-262 KKQLYRDSTV
+262 KEQLYRDSTV
-272 HLAKGQE
+272 HLAKGQKIE
-279 IKDLSSLMNY
+279 DLSSLMNY
-289 KAEKVVKINTNGSE
+289 KAEKVVKINTDDSE
-303 GDELKGNEVITEKQT
+303 GDELRGNEVITEKQT
-318 YRVYYSATTGNSDE
+318 YRVYYSATTGNSNE

-366 SGLANNQYSG
+366 SGLANNQYSR

-394 WDQKSGSDKKV
+394 WDQKSGGGEV
-405 NQLNGKA
+405 NHVNGKV
-412 FGDGNAATGIIK
+412 FGNGNAATGIIK
-424 GVNFNTGALIMG
+424 GVNFDTGALIME
-436 KNSSNEQMYE
+436 KNSSNQQMYE
-446 PGFFTNDPKPGKQI
+446 PGFFTTEQKSGKQI

-481 KPDGSSA
+481 KPDGTPA
-488 LSGSGYNSNN
+488 LSNYDSNKGSD
-498 GSNFFPLDSI
+498 FFPLDSI
-508 RDLYKDNAND
+508 RDLHKDKANNHD
-518 PPGHNC
+518 WHNC

-548 GDDDLWVILDA
+548 GGDDLWAILDA
-559 QKDGGQVV
+559 KENGGKVV

-574 SALSKEV
+574 SALDKKV
-581 DLWKILLKK
+581 DLWEILLNKK
-590 DNYENCTEQEKQKAK
+590 GYDKEDKLKYTNRDENR
-605 QEYKDKDEKHT
+605 DKKHT

-647 IPTADLN
+647 IPTADLT
-654 LKKVNTSGKGIANTT
+654 LKKVNTSEEGIANTT
-669 FKLVNDANSSDFK
+669 FKLVNDENSEDMK
-682 TATSDTAGNITFTE
+682 TATSNTDGNITFEE

-708 VPEPYV
+708 VPKPYV
-714 KETSTWKVKVMKSE
+714 RETSTWKVKVTKSK

-744 KEKNAA
+744 KEKNA
-750 DNTYH
+750 DGTYH

-764 VSGSAESD
+764 VLGSAESN
-772 KTVSVKDYNARTYQI
+772 KTVAVKNYKTRTYQI

-815 SMADDL
+815 SMSDTF
-821 YNYTEYTGTLTPVNS
+821 YKYTEYTGNLNS
-836 FWQSNENRYFVKTD
+836 KESYYIKTD
-850 DKIYQSLN
+850 DKIYQKIKYS
-858 YYDYR
+858 D
-863 GDSYWY
+863 GGWWEDSYWY
-869 YKDANS
+869 YK
-875 NTVKVAQ
+875 NTDETEVRVTQ
-882 GGSTKIYTRTSDGT
+882 ETNTIYTRAKDSTT
-896 KMTALKNAAKAF
+896 NNKNAALKAAAKAF
-908 VSNVNEKNPDSR
+908 VENVNTKNPDSR
-920 ISIVYFSG
+920 IGIVTFASG
-928 SASIKKTNESN
+928 STINNSIGKTM
-939 KKYLLRV
+939 LRV
-946 GDSKTT
+946 GDSKAT
-952 IDSWIDSLRADGATN
+952 IDKWIDDLGADGATN
-967 TADGFSQA
+967 TAAGFKSA
-975 KDVFSSNGKWANV
+975 KEIFDNSSNWEGVRQDQN
-988 TQTNGRKKMVVFL
+988 RKKLIVFL
-1001 TDGVPTTYSDYDNT
+1001 TDGVPTTYSDFNET
-1015 VASNAV
+1015 VATSTVNTATTLKGASYNAE
-1021 TYASDIKRDYKADI
+1021 I
-1035 YSLGIFDAANSSGN
+1035 YSLGIFDAAKYTGSLGN
-1049 LSGASIAT
+1049 NANIKKVS
-1057 INKFMTDVASDSSK
+1057 KFMKDVASDDSK

-1076 SVDSLY
+1076 SVQSLY
-1082 HIFNSITD
+1082 DIFNSITD
-1090 NMPVSIT
+1090 NMPTSVT

-1103 IDSRFKLT
+1103 IDSRFELT

-1118 KDRGA
+1118 KGRGA
-1123 TVTESDDGI
+1123 TVAEKDDGT
-1132 TTVTWTNTTVNSK
+1132 TTVTWTNTTVKSK

-1156 EIKAKDDFI
+1156 EIKAKDNFI

-1174 SASGITVGDNTKYFP
+1174 PASGITVGDNTKYFP
-1189 QPSVNVKLLT
+1189 QSSVNVKLLT

-1239 TKGIPQLTKEQLT
+1239 TKGIPQLTTEQLAE
-1252 KLKNGETVEIPYSY
+1252 LKNGTTVTVPYSY

-1280 YRNKKYEAEGTKVN
+1280 YKNKKYEAKGTEVD

-1301 TTVGKDVEE
+1301 TQVGKDVEE

-1326 ELLKDTAVLEPNAN
+1326 ELLKDTAVLEPNAE
-1340 ANISGTFVTNA
+1340 ANISGTVVTNA

-1357 KVHVLTLWAI
+1357 KVHVLALWAI

-1393 SKVCYTGESKS
+1393 SKVCYTGKSNS
-1404 DGFVEWYKDGKRVS
+1404 DGFVEWYKDGTKVS
-1418 LSEIEKTTYTL
+1418 LSEIEKATYTL

-1436 GYAKSKVQWTIAI
+1436 GYAKSEVQWTIQI
-1449 TDTTVT
+1449 TDTSVT
-1455 ITGANGNTLNPTQLE
+1455 IKDANENNITPTPLT
-1470 NPTTG
+1470 NTG

-1518 KNKCKEVLEK
+1518 KNKCKEVLGK

>member
-1 MKSKTKK
+1 MKSNTKK

-23 TISAFADDLDTQA
+23 ATSVF
-36 QDQTTTMADEPVAT
+36 ADEPQNTDSQSQTEAVTEPAADEAT
-50 SMDDSTNEQQ
+50 GDEAAVNSSEQQ
-60 PVAEAE
+60 
-66 ENQEQAVET
+66 QQ
-75 QEEQQTEENVSEEP
+75 QEEQQPETESTPEGNLEN
-89 TTEDSSAVAEQEAIE
+89 DI
-104 KESDVSIQTTV
+104 SIQTTI

-120 TMSGPHSSFPE
+120 TMSGPYSSFPE
-131 GTTYE
+131 GSNYE
-136 ISASELNEDETK
+136 ILASELNEEETK
-148 DVEIAL
+148 NVEVAL
-154 KKKEDENDIKI
+154 KKKEDEINTKI

-172 IKLLVDGV
+172 IKLLVDGI
-180 ESQPTGDVNVKFE
+180 ESQPTGNVNVKFE
-193 GGEVTENITDSEKV
+193 GGEVQETLETAENIE
-207 DVYHVDEH
+207 VYHVDETT
-215 NQVANTVTETATT
+215 QIANDIEKTAVDD
-228 ETVTM
+228 TVTM
-233 TTNHFSAYVITTTTD
+233 TTNHFSTYVITTTQQN
-248 AGVKITVQHYLQNP
+248 GVDITVQHYIKYTDSNNQTAE
-262 KKQLYRDSTV
+262 KALYRDSTI
-272 HLAKGQE
+272 HLAKDQQIE
-279 IKDLSSLMNY
+279 DLSSLQNY
-289 KAEKVVKINTNGSE
+289 TSQKVIKINADGSE
-303 GDELKGNEVITEKQT
+303 GDEISNRQVITDKQT
-318 YRVYYSATTGNSDE
+318 YRVYYTPTTATSNED
-332 SVQMFDY
+332 VQMFDY
-339 QVKGDNNVSIN
+339 QVKGENNASIN
-350 DANNYS
+350 ADKNYDS
-356 SSSSDTTRFA
+356 HSTKTTRFA

-376 NGYNT
+376 NGYDT
-381 TINVNGSTVYINT
+381 TIKINNQDIHINT
-394 WDQKSGSDKKV
+394 WDTNSNGTKV
-405 NQLNGKA
+405 NQYNNDA
-412 FGDGNAATGIIK
+412 FGRRNAMTDIVK
-424 GVNFNTGALIMG
+424 GVDFNTGALKMG
-436 KNSSNEQMYE
+436 VNSDGERLYE
-446 PGFFTNDPKPGKQI
+446 PGFFTTAPKSGKQV
-460 LSGYKLNFNR
+460 LAGYKLNFSR

-481 KPDGSSA
+481 KPDGNSA
-488 LSGSGYNSNN
+488 LTNYSSDN

-508 RDLYKDNAND
+508 RDLHKDEANNPSD
-518 PPGHNC
+518 HNC

-548 GDDDLWVILDA
+548 GDDDLWAILDA
-559 QKDGGQVV
+559 NKDGGQVV

-574 SALSKEV
+574 SALDKKV
-581 DLWKILLKK
+581 DLWEILLNKK
-590 DNYENCTEQEKQKAK
+590 D
-605 QEYKDKDEKHT
+605 YKEEDKLKYADRDKKHT

-647 IPTADLN
+647 IPTADLT
-654 LKKVNTSGKGIANTT
+654 LKKVNTSEEGIANTT
-669 FKLVNDANSSDFK
+669 FKLVNDANSSDVK
-682 TATSDTAGNITFTE
+682 IAKSNPAGNITFTE

-714 KETSTWKVKVMKSE
+714 RETSTWKVKVTKSE

-738 TTGETA
+738 STGETA

-750 DNTYH
+750 DDTYH

-772 KTVSVKDYNARTYQI
+772 KTVSVKDYKARTYQI
-787 DLTASSKATQAVTTT
+787 DLTASSKATQAV
-802 TPYDIVMVLDTSG
+802 
-815 SMADDL
+815 
-821 YNYTEYTGTLTPVNS
+821 
-836 FWQSNENRYFVKTD
+836 
-850 DKIYQSLN
+850 
-858 YYDYR
+858 
-863 GDSYWY
+863 
-869 YKDANS
+869 
-875 NTVKVAQ
+875 
-882 GGSTKIYTRTSDGT
+882 
-896 KMTALKNAAKAF
+896 
-908 VSNVNEKNPDSR
+908 
-920 ISIVYFSG
+920 
-928 SASIKKTNESN
+928 
-939 KKYLLRV
+939 
-946 GDSKTT
+946 
-952 IDSWIDSLRADGATN
+952 
-967 TADGFSQA
+967 
-975 KDVFSSNGKWANV
+975 
-988 TQTNGRKKMVVFL
+988 
-1001 TDGVPTTYSDYDNT
+1001 NT

-1035 YSLGIFDAANSSGN
+1035 YSLGIFDAANSNGN

-1103 IDSRFKLT
+1103 IDSRFELT
-1111 TGEKDRL
+1111 TGEKERL
-1118 KDRGA
+1118 EVRGA
-1123 TVTESDDGI
+1123 TVTTLDGI

-1174 SASGITVGDNTKYFP
+1174 SDSGITVGNNKKPFP

-1199 PSIGDKEITYYKG
+1199 PSIGNKEITYYKG

-1231 ELDGKTTV
+1231 ELDKTTTV
-1239 TKGIPQLTKEQLT
+1239 EKGIPQSTKEQLT
-1252 KLKNGETVEIPYSY
+1252 KLKNGETVEVPYSY

-1280 YRNKKYEAEGTKVN
+1280 YRNKTYEAEGTKVN

-1301 TTVGKDVEE
+1301 TKVGKDVEE

-1318 PKTVVERK
+1318 PKIGAERK
-1326 ELLKDTAVLEPNAN
+1326 DSLKDTAVLEPNSN
-1340 ANISGTFVTNA
+1340 ENISGTVVTTA

-1357 KVHVLTLWAI
+1357 KVHVLALWAI

-1379 HPMLSGAKFELVKD
+1379 RPMLSGAKFELVKD
-1393 SKVCYTGESKS
+1393 SKVCYTGESNS
-1404 DGFVEWYKDGKRVS
+1404 DGFVEWYKAGTKVS
-1418 LSEIEKTTYTL
+1418 LSEIEKATYTL

-1455 ITGANGNTLNPTQLE
+1455 ITGANENTLTPTQLE
-1470 NPTTG
+1470 NSTTG
-1475 KTYDAYTY
+1475 KKYDAYTY
-1483 ENTPVYALP
+1483 ENTPVYDLP

>member
-1 MKSKTKK
+1 MKSKIKK

-23 TISAFADDLDTQA
+23 AISAFADDLDTQA

-50 SMDDSTNEQQ
+50 SMDDSTDEQQ

-233 TTNHFSAYVITTTTD
+233 TTNHFSTYVITTTTD

-272 HLAKGQE
+272 HLAKGQKIE
-279 IKDLSSLMNY
+279 DLSSLMNY
-289 KAEKVVKINTNGSE
+289 KAEKVVKINTDDSE
-303 GDELKGNEVITEKQT
+303 GAELRGNEVITEKQT
-318 YRVYYSATTGNSDE
+318 YRVYYSATTGNSNE

-424 GVNFNTGALIMG
+424 GVNFNTGALIME

-470 NGDTYTLTGVN
+470 NGDTYTLTDVN

-508 RDLYKDNAND
+508 RDLYKDNANNPQD
-518 PPGHNC
+518 HNC

-548 GDDDLWVILDA
+548 GDDDLWAILDA
-559 QKDGGQVV
+559 KENGGQVV

-581 DLWKILLKK
+581 DLWEILLNKK
-590 DNYENCTEQEKQKAK
+590 GYDEEDKLKYTDRDENR
-605 QEYKDKDEKHT
+605 DKKHT

-647 IPTADLN
+647 IPTADLT
-654 LKKVNTSGKGIANTT
+654 LKKVNTSDKGIENTT
-669 FKLVNDANSSDFK
+669 FKLVNDTDESDVK
-682 TATSDTAGNITFTE
+682 TATSNAAGDITFTE
-696 LREGTYTLSEES
+696 LREGNYTLSEES

-714 KETSTWKVKVMKSE
+714 KETSTWKVKVTKSE
-728 GTALTAVLYD
+728 GTTLTAVLYD

-744 KEKNAA
+744 KEKNA
-750 DNTYH
+750 DGTYH

-764 VSGSAESD
+764 VLGSAESN
-772 KTVSVKDYNARTYQI
+772 KTVAVKNYKTRTYQI

-815 SMADDL
+815 SMSNTF
-821 YNYTEYTGTLTPVNS
+821 YKYTEYTGNLNS
-836 FWQSNENRYFVKTD
+836 RGDYYIKTD
-850 DKIYQSLN
+850 DKIYQKIKYS
-858 YYDYR
+858 D
-863 GDSYWY
+863 GGWWEESYWY
-869 YKDANS
+869 YK
-875 NTVKVAQ
+875 NTDETEVRVTQ
-882 GGSTKIYTRTSDGT
+882 ETNTIYTSSKDSTT
-896 KMTALKNAAKAF
+896 NNKNAALKAAAKAF
-908 VSNVNEKNPDSR
+908 VENVNTKNPDSR
-920 ISIVYFSG
+920 IGIVTFADESTINNSG
-928 SASIKKTNESN
+928 DKTM
-939 KKYLLRV
+939 LRV
-946 GDSKTT
+946 GDSKAT
-952 IDSWIDSLRADGATN
+952 IDNWIDNLGANGATN
-967 TADGFSQA
+967 TAAGFKSA
-975 KDVFSSNGKWANV
+975 KEIFDNSSNWAGVHQN
-988 TQTNGRKKMVVFL
+988 QNRKKLIVFL
-1001 TDGVPTTYSDYDNT
+1001 TDGVPTTYSDFNENVATST
-1015 VASNAV
+1015 VTTATTLKGASYNAE
-1021 TYASDIKRDYKADI
+1021 I
-1035 YSLGIFDAANSSGN
+1035 YSLGIFDAAKYTGSLGN
-1049 LSGASIAT
+1049 NANIKKVS
-1057 INKFMTDVASDSSK
+1057 KFMKDVASDDSK

-1076 SVDSLY
+1076 SVQGLY
-1082 HIFNSITD
+1082 DIFNSITD
-1090 NMPVSIT
+1090 NMPTSVT

-1103 IDSRFKLT
+1103 IDSRFELT

-1118 KDRGA
+1118 KGRGA
-1123 TVTESDDGI
+1123 TVAENDDGT

-1174 SASGITVGDNTKYFP
+1174 PASGITVGDNTKYFP

-1217 SKFSG
+1217 SKFSR

-1239 TKGIPQLTKEQLT
+1239 TKGIPKLTEEQLT
-1252 KLKNGETVEIPYSY
+1252 ELKKGTKVEVPYSY

-1280 YRNKKYEAEGTKVN
+1280 YKNTKYDTKNTTVN
-1294 PLKDHPA
+1294 SLEDHTA
-1301 TTVGKDVEE
+1301 TKVGKDVEE
-1310 YELTVTFV
+1310 YTLTVVFV
-1318 PKTVVERK
+1318 PKTVDERK
-1326 ELLKDTAVLEPNAN
+1326 ALLNDTAVLEPNGN
-1340 ANISGTFVTNA
+1340 ANISGTVVTNA

-1357 KVHVLTLWAI
+1357 KVHVLALWAI
-1367 VKQSTSTGSDGK
+1367 VKQSTSTDSDGN
-1379 HPMLSGAKFELVKD
+1379 HPMLSGAKFELLKG
-1393 SKVCYTGESKS
+1393 STVCYTGESNS
-1404 DGFVEWYKDGKRVS
+1404 DGFVEWYKAEKKVS
-1418 LSEIEKTTYTL
+1418 LSEMVKDTYTL

-1436 GYAKSKVQWTIAI
+1436 GYAKSEVQWTIQI
-1449 TDTTVT
+1449 TDTSVT
-1455 ITGANGNTLNPTQLE
+1455 IKDANGNNITPTPLT
-1470 NPTTG
+1470 NTG

>member
-1 MKSKTKK
+1 MKSNTKK

-23 TISAFADDLDTQA
+23 ATSVF
-36 QDQTTTMADEPVAT
+36 ADEPQNTDSQSQTEAVTEPAADEAT
-50 SMDDSTNEQQ
+50 GDEAAVNSSEQQ
-60 PVAEAE
+60 
-66 ENQEQAVET
+66 QQ
-75 QEEQQTEENVSEEP
+75 QEEQQPETESTPEGNLEN
-89 TTEDSSAVAEQEAIE
+89 DI
-104 KESDVSIQTTV
+104 SIQTTI

-120 TMSGPHSSFPE
+120 TMSGPYSSFPE
-131 GTTYE
+131 GSNYE
-136 ISASELNEDETK
+136 ILASELNEEETK
-148 DVEIAL
+148 NVEVAL
-154 KKKEDENDIKI
+154 KKKEDEINTKI

-172 IKLLVDGV
+172 IKLLVDGI
-180 ESQPTGDVNVKFE
+180 ESQPTGNVNVKFE
-193 GGEVTENITDSEKV
+193 GGEVQETLETAENIE
-207 DVYHVDEH
+207 VYHVDETT
-215 NQVANTVTETATT
+215 QIANDIEKTAVDD
-228 ETVTM
+228 TVTM
-233 TTNHFSAYVITTTTD
+233 TTNHFSTYVITTTQQN
-248 AGVKITVQHYLQNP
+248 GVDITVQHYIKYTDSNNQTAE
-262 KKQLYRDSTV
+262 KALYRDSTI
-272 HLAKGQE
+272 HLAKDQQIE
-279 IKDLSSLMNY
+279 DLSSLQNY
-289 KAEKVVKINTNGSE
+289 TSQKVIKINADGSE
-303 GDELKGNEVITEKQT
+303 GDEISNRQVITDKQT
-318 YRVYYSATTGNSDE
+318 YRVYYTPTTATSNED
-332 SVQMFDY
+332 VQMFDY
-339 QVKGDNNVSIN
+339 QVKGENNASIN
-350 DANNYS
+350 ADKNYDS
-356 SSSSDTTRFA
+356 RSTKTTRFA

-376 NGYNT
+376 NGYDT
-381 TINVNGSTVYINT
+381 TIKINNQDIHINT
-394 WDQKSGSDKKV
+394 WDTNSNGTKV
-405 NQLNGKA
+405 NQYNNDA
-412 FGDGNAATGIIK
+412 FGRRNAMTDIVK
-424 GVNFNTGALIMG
+424 GVDFNTGALKMG
-436 KNSSNEQMYE
+436 VNSDGERLYE
-446 PGFFTNDPKPGKQI
+446 PGFFTTAPKSGKQV
-460 LSGYKLNFNR
+460 LAGYKLNFSR

-481 KPDGSSA
+481 KPDGNSA
-488 LSGSGYNSNN
+488 LTNYSSDN

-508 RDLYKDNAND
+508 RDLHKDEANNPSD
-518 PPGHNC
+518 HNC

-548 GDDDLWVILDA
+548 GDDDLWAILDA
-559 QKDGGQVV
+559 NKDGGQVV

-574 SALSKEV
+574 SALDKKV
-581 DLWKILLKK
+581 DLWEILLNKK
-590 DNYENCTEQEKQKAK
+590 D
-605 QEYKDKDEKHT
+605 YKEEDKLKYADRDKKHT

-647 IPTADLN
+647 IPTADLT
-654 LKKVNTSGKGIANTT
+654 LKKVNTSEEGIANTT
-669 FKLVNDANSSDFK
+669 FKLVNDANSSDVK
-682 TATSDTAGNITFTE
+682 IATSNPAGNITFTE

-714 KETSTWKVKVMKSE
+714 RETSTWKVKVTKSE

-738 TTGETA
+738 STGETA

-750 DNTYH
+750 DDTYH

-772 KTVSVKDYNARTYQI
+772 KTVSVKDYKARTYQI

-815 SMADDL
+815 SMADNL
-821 YNYTEYTGTLTPVNS
+821 YTYTEYTGTLTPNYY
-836 FWQSNENRYFVKTD
+836 SNTYKYFVKTD

-939 KKYLLRV
+939 EKYLLRV
-946 GDSKTT
+946 GDSRTT
-952 IDSWIDSLRADGATN
+952 IDSWIDSLRADGAAN
-967 TADGFSQA
+967 TADGFSKA

-1035 YSLGIFDAANSSGN
+1035 YSLGIFDAANSNGN

-1103 IDSRFKLT
+1103 IDSRFELT
-1111 TGEKDRL
+1111 TGEKERL
-1118 KDRGA
+1118 EGRGA
-1123 TVTESDDGI
+1123 TVTTLDGI

-1174 SASGITVGDNTKYFP
+1174 SDSGITVGNNKKPFP

-1199 PSIGDKEITYYKG
+1199 PSIGNKEITYYKG

-1231 ELDGKTTV
+1231 ELDKTTTV
-1239 TKGIPQLTKEQLT
+1239 EKGIPQLTKEQLT
-1252 KLKNGETVEIPYSY
+1252 KLKNGETVEVPYSY

-1280 YRNKKYEAEGTKVN
+1280 YRNKTYEAEGTKVN

-1301 TTVGKDVEE
+1301 TKVGKDVEE

-1318 PKTVVERK
+1318 PKIGAERK
-1326 ELLKDTAVLEPNAN
+1326 DSLKDTAVLEPNSN
-1340 ANISGTFVTNA
+1340 ENISGTVVTTA

-1357 KVHVLTLWAI
+1357 KVHVLALWAI

-1379 HPMLSGAKFELVKD
+1379 RPMLSGAKFELVKD
-1393 SKVCYTGESKS
+1393 SKVCYTGESNS
-1404 DGFVEWYKDGKRVS
+1404 DGFVEWYKAGTKVS
-1418 LSEIEKTTYTL
+1418 LSEIEKATYTL

-1455 ITGANGNTLNPTQLE
+1455 ITGANENTLTPTQLE
-1470 NPTTG
+1470 NSTTG
-1475 KTYDAYTY
+1475 KKYDAYTY
-1483 ENTPVYALP
+1483 ENTPVYDLP

>member
-1 MKSKTKK
+1 MKSNTKK

-23 TISAFADDLDTQA
+23 ATSAFADEPQNTASQSQA
-36 QDQTTTMADEPVAT
+36 EVVTEPVADEAT
-50 SMDDSTNEQQ
+50 GNEATEDEAAVNSSEQQ
-60 PVAEAE
+60 
-66 ENQEQAVET
+66 Q
-75 QEEQQTEENVSEEP
+75 QEEQQPETESTPEGNL
-89 TTEDSSAVAEQEAIE
+89 EDDI
-104 KESDVSIQTTV
+104 SIQTTI

-120 TMSGPHSSFPE
+120 TMSGPYSSFPE
-131 GTTYE
+131 GSNYE
-136 ISASELNEDETK
+136 ILASELNEEETK
-148 DVEIAL
+148 NVEVAL
-154 KKKEDENDIKI
+154 KKKEDEINTKI

-172 IKLLVDGV
+172 IKLLVDGI
-180 ESQPTGDVNVKFE
+180 ESQPTGNVNVKFE
-193 GGEVTENITDSEKV
+193 GGEVQENLETAENIE
-207 DVYHVDEH
+207 VYHVDETT
-215 NQVANTVTETATT
+215 QIANDIEKTAVDD
-228 ETVTM
+228 TVTM
-233 TTNHFSAYVITTTTD
+233 TTNHFSTYVITTTQPD
-248 AGVKITVQHYLQNP
+248 GVDITVQHYIKYTDSNNHLVE
-262 KKQLYRDSTV
+262 KALYRDSKI
-272 HLAKGQE
+272 HLNKNQE
-279 IKDLSSLMNY
+279 IKDLSSLQNY
-289 KAEKVVKINTNGSE
+289 TSQEVIKINADGSK
-303 GDELKGNEVITEKQT
+303 GDEISNKQVIIDDQT
-318 YRVYYSATTGNSDE
+318 YRVYYTPTTATSNED
-332 SVQMFDY
+332 VQMFDY
-339 QVKGDNNVSIN
+339 QVKGKNNASIN
-350 DANNYS
+350 NDGNYDS
-356 SSSSDTTRFA
+356 NSKSTTRFA
-366 SGLANNQYSG
+366 SGLAQTQYSG
-376 NGYNT
+376 NSYNT
-381 TINVNGSTVYINT
+381 TIKIGNQDIYINT
-394 WDQKSGSDKKV
+394 WDTLSNGTKV
-405 NQLNGKA
+405 NQYNNDA
-412 FGDGNAATGIIK
+412 FGRLNATTDIVK
-424 GVNFNTGALIMG
+424 GVDFNTGALKMG
-436 KNSSNEQMYE
+436 LNSNREQLYE
-446 PGFFTNDPKPGKQI
+446 PGFFTTDPKSGKQV
-460 LSGYKLNFNR
+460 LAGYKLNFSR

-481 KPDGSSA
+481 KPDGNSA
-488 LSGSGYNSNN
+488 LTNYSSDN

-508 RDLYKDNAND
+508 CNNNYKDNDDAND
-518 PPGHNC
+518 SNHND
-524 FFGMRYDIEFTIGD
+524 FFGMRYDIEFKIGD

-548 GDDDLWVILDA
+548 GDDDLWAILDA
-559 QKDGGQVV
+559 KKDGGQVV
-567 IDLGGIH
+567 IDLGGIY

-581 DLWKILLKK
+581 DLWKILLKN
-590 DNYENCTEQEKQKAK
+590 DNYTEQNKK
-605 QEYKDKDEKHT
+605 EYADKDTVHT

-629 NCKMNFTLP
+629 NCKMSFTLP
-638 NSRIVTPST
+638 NSHIVTPST

-654 LKKVNTSGKGIANTT
+654 LKKVNTSEEGIANTT

-714 KETSTWKVKVMKSE
+714 KETSTWKVKVTKSE

-738 TTGETA
+738 STGETA
-744 KEKNAA
+744 KEKNAT
-750 DNTYH
+750 DDTYH

-772 KTVSVKDYNARTYQI
+772 KTVSVKDYKARTYQI

-815 SMADDL
+815 SMGYDL
-821 YNYTEYTGTLTPVNS
+821 NKYTEYKGTLTPEYDYYYGY
-836 FWQSNENRYFVKTD
+836 ENKYFVKTD

-858 YYDYR
+858 YSSR
-863 GDSYWY
+863 RKYWY
-869 YKDANS
+869 YEDANS
-875 NTVKVAQ
+875 KTVKVTQ
-882 GGSTKIYTRTSDGT
+882 GASTKIYTRTSDGT
-896 KMTALKNAAKAF
+896 KMAALQNAAKAF
-908 VSNVNEKNPDSR
+908 VSNVEQKNPDSR
-920 ISIVYFSG
+920 ISIVSFSG
-928 SASIKKTNESN
+928 SASIKKTNGSN
-939 KKYLLRV
+939 EKYLLRV
-946 GDSKTT
+946 GDSRAT
-952 IDSWIDSLRADGATN
+952 IDSWIDALSATGATN
-967 TADGFSQA
+967 TADGFKKA
-975 KDVFSSNGKWANV
+975 KTVFSSSGKWADVN
-988 TQTNGRKKMVVFL
+988 QTDDRKKMVVFL
-1001 TDGVPTTYSDYDNT
+1001 TDGVPTEHSSYDDD
-1015 VASNAV
+1015 VADKAV
-1021 TYASDIKRDYKADI
+1021 QYASDIKRDYEADI
-1035 YSLGIFDAANSSGN
+1035 YSLGIFDAAGSNGK

-1057 INKFMTDVASDSSK
+1057 INTFMTDVASDSSK

-1103 IDSRFKLT
+1103 IDSRFELT
-1111 TGEKDRL
+1111 DKQKSTFANRNDVQ
-1118 KDRGA
+1118 
-1123 TVTESDDGI
+1123 VTYNENGT

-1199 PSIGDKEITYYKG
+1199 PSIDDKEITYYKG

-1217 SKFSG
+1217 SKFSS

-1231 ELDGKTTV
+1231 ELDKTTTV
-1239 TKGIPQLTKEQLT
+1239 EKGIPQLTKEQLT

-1274 GTFVYE
+1274 GTFVYK
-1280 YRNKKYEAEGTKVN
+1280 YKNKIYEAEGAKVN
-1294 PLKDHPA
+1294 PLEDHPA
-1301 TTVGKDVEE
+1301 TKVGKDVEE

-1326 ELLKDTAVLEPNAN
+1326 ELLKDTAVLEPNADE
-1340 ANISGTFVTNA
+1340 NISGTVVTNA

-1357 KVHVLTLWAI
+1357 KVHVLALWAI

-1393 SKVCYTGESKS
+1393 SNVCYTGESNS
-1404 DGFVEWYKDGKRVS
+1404 DGFVEWYKDGTKVS
-1418 LSEIEKTTYTL
+1418 LSEIEKATYTL

-1436 GYAKSKVQWTIAI
+1436 GYAKSEVQWTIAI

-1455 ITGANGNTLNPTQLE
+1455 ITGANGNTLTPIQLE

-1475 KTYDAYTY
+1475 KKYDAYTY

-1518 KNKCKEVLEK
+1518 KTKCKEVLEK

>member
-1 MKSKTKK
+1 MKSNTKK

-23 TISAFADDLDTQA
+23 ATSAFADEPQNTNSQS
-36 QDQTTTMADEPVAT
+36 QTEVVTEPTADEAT
-50 SMDDSTNEQQ
+50 GDEATGDEATEDEAAVNSSEQQ
-60 PVAEAE
+60 
-66 ENQEQAVET
+66 Q
-75 QEEQQTEENVSEEP
+75 QEEQQPETESTPEGNL
-89 TTEDSSAVAEQEAIE
+89 EDDI
-104 KESDVSIQTTV
+104 SIQTTI

-120 TMSGPHSSFPE
+120 TMSGPYSSFPE
-131 GTTYE
+131 GSNYE
-136 ISASELNEDETK
+136 ILASELNEEETK
-148 DVEIAL
+148 NVEVAL
-154 KKKEDENDIKI
+154 KKKEDEINTKI

-172 IKLLVDGV
+172 IKLLVDGI
-180 ESQPTGDVNVKFE
+180 ESQPTGNVNVKFE
-193 GGEVTENITDSEKV
+193 GGEVQENLETAENIE
-207 DVYHVDEH
+207 VYHVDETT
-215 NQVANTVTETATT
+215 QIANDIEKTAVDD
-228 ETVTM
+228 TVTM
-233 TTNHFSAYVITTTTD
+233 TTNHFSTYVITTTKSN
-248 AGVKITVQHYLQNP
+248 GVDITVQHYI
-262 KKQLYRDSTV
+262 KYRDSNDQLAEKALYRASKI
-272 HLAKGQE
+272 HLNKDQE
-279 IKDLSSLMNY
+279 IKDLSSLQNY
-289 KAEKVVKINTNGSE
+289 TSQ
-303 GDELKGNEVITEKQT
+303 EVIKIYPDGSKGDPISNKQVLLADQT
-318 YRVYYSATTGNSDE
+318 YRVYYTPTTATSNE
-332 SVQMFDY
+332 AVQMFDY
-339 QVKGDNNVSIN
+339 QVKGEKNTSIN
-350 DANNYS
+350 AKKNYDPHS
-356 SSSSDTTRFA
+356 TKTTRFA
-366 SGLANNQYSG
+366 SGLANNQYPE
-376 NGYNT
+376 NGYDT
-381 TINVNGSTVYINT
+381 TIEINNQNFHINT
-394 WDQKSGSDKKV
+394 WDTNSENTRV
-405 NQLNGKA
+405 NQYNNTA
-412 FGDGNAATGIIK
+412 FGSSNAMTGIVK
-424 GVNFNTGALIMG
+424 GVNFETGELKMG
-436 KNSSNEQMYE
+436 LNSARKQLYE
-446 PGFFTNDPKPGKQI
+446 PGFFTTNEKSGKHV
-460 LSGYKLNFNR
+460 LDGYKLNFSR
-470 NGDTYTLTGVN
+470 TGDTYTLTDVN

-488 LSGSGYNSNN
+488 LSGSGYNSND

-508 RDLYKDNAND
+508 RDLYKDAANN
-518 PPGHNC
+518 PPEHNC

-590 DNYENCTEQEKQKAK
+590 GNDENYTEKEK
-605 QEYKDKDEKHT
+605 QEYKDKNEKHT
-616 LTILYMERGAYES
+616 LTILYMERGAFAS

-654 LKKVNTSGKGIANTT
+654 LKKVNTSEEGIVDTT
-669 FKLVNDANSSDFK
+669 FKLVNDTDESDVK
-682 TATSDTAGNITFTE
+682 IAKSNAAGYITFTE
-696 LREGTYTLSEES
+696 LREGNYTLSEKS
-708 VPEPYV
+708 VPDPYV
-714 KETSTWKVKVMKSE
+714 RETSTWKVKVTKAE

-744 KEKNAA
+744 KEKS
-750 DNTYH
+750 DDGTYH

-764 VSGSAESD
+764 VLGSAESD

-836 FWQSNENRYFVKTD
+836 IWQSNENRYFVKTD

-858 YYDYR
+858 YYYDYR

-869 YKDANS
+869 YKDTNS

-882 GGSTKIYTRTSDGT
+882 GGSTKIYTRTSNGT
-896 KMTALKNAAKAF
+896 KMAALQNAAKAF
-908 VSNVNEKNPDSR
+908 VSNVEQKNPDSR
-920 ISIVYFSG
+920 ISIVSFSG

-939 KKYLLRV
+939 GKYLLRV

-952 IDSWIDSLRADGATN
+952 IVSWIDNLSANGATN
-967 TADGFSQA
+967 TADGFYKA
-975 KDVFSSNGKWANV
+975 KTVFSFSEKWARVN
-988 TQTNGRKKMVVFL
+988 QTDGRKKMVVFL
-1001 TDGVPTTYSDYDNT
+1001 TDGVPTEHSSYDDD
-1015 VASNAV
+1015 VADDAV
-1021 TYASDIKRDYKADI
+1021 QYASDIKRDYEADI
-1035 YSLGIFDAANSSGN
+1035 YSLGIFDAANSNGN
-1049 LSGASIAT
+1049 LSGAPIAT

-1103 IDSRFKLT
+1103 IDSRFELT

-1118 KDRGA
+1118 NGRGA
-1123 TVTESDDGI
+1123 TVTENDGT

-1231 ELDGKTTV
+1231 ELDTTTAV
-1239 TKGIPQLTKEQLT
+1239 EKGIPKLTEEQLT

-1280 YRNKKYEAEGTKVN
+1280 YRNTRYKAKDTKVD
-1294 PLKDHPA
+1294 PLKDHTA
-1301 TTVGKDVEE
+1301 TEAGKDVEE
-1310 YELTVTFV
+1310 YELAVTFV

-1326 ELLKDTAVLEPNAN
+1326 ELLKDTAVLEPNADE
-1340 ANISGTFVTNA
+1340 NISGTAVTNA

-1357 KVHVLTLWAI
+1357 KVHVLALWAI

-1393 SKVCYTGESKS
+1393 SKVCYTGKSNS
-1404 DGFVEWYKDGKRVS
+1404 DGFVEWYKDGKEVS

-1436 GYAKSKVQWTIAI
+1436 GYAKSEVQWTIAI

-1455 ITGANGNTLNPTQLE
+1455 ITGANGNPLTPTQLG

-1483 ENTPVYALP
+1483 ENTPVYDLP

-1506 MLLMFA
+1506 MFLMFA

-1518 KNKCKEVLEK
+1518 KSKCKEVLGK

>member
-1 MKSKTKK
+1 MKSNTKK

-23 TISAFADDLDTQA
+23 ATSAFADEPQNTDSQSQA
-36 QDQTTTMADEPVAT
+36 EVVTEPVADEAT
-50 SMDDSTNEQQ
+50 GNEATGDEATEDEAAVNSSEQQ
-60 PVAEAE
+60 
-66 ENQEQAVET
+66 Q
-75 QEEQQTEENVSEEP
+75 QEEQQPETESTPEGNL
-89 TTEDSSAVAEQEAIE
+89 EDDI
-104 KESDVSIQTTV
+104 SIQTTI

-120 TMSGPHSSFPE
+120 TMSGPYSSFPE
-131 GTTYE
+131 GSNYE
-136 ISASELNEDETK
+136 ILASELNEEETK
-148 DVEIAL
+148 NVEVAL
-154 KKKEDENDIKI
+154 KKKEDEINTKI

-172 IKLLVDGV
+172 IKLLVDGI
-180 ESQPTGDVNVKFE
+180 ESQPTGNVNVKFE
-193 GGEVTENITDSEKV
+193 GGEVQENLETAENIE
-207 DVYHVDEH
+207 VYHVDETT
-215 NQVANTVTETATT
+215 QIANDIEKTAVDD
-228 ETVTM
+228 TVTM
-233 TTNHFSAYVITTTTD
+233 TTNHFSNYVITTTKSN
-248 AGVKITVQHYLQNP
+248 GVDITVQHYIKYTDSNNHLVE
-262 KKQLYRDSTV
+262 KALYRDSKI
-272 HLAKGQE
+272 HLNKNQV
-279 IKDLSSLMNY
+279 ITDLSSLQNY
-289 KAEKVVKINTNGSE
+289 TSQ
-303 GDELKGNEVITEKQT
+303 EVIKIEADGSKGEQISNNQVIIADQT
-318 YRVYYSATTGNSDE
+318 YRVYYTPTTATSNE
-332 SVQMFDY
+332 AVQMFDY
-339 QVKGDNNVSIN
+339 QVKGEHNTSIN
-350 DANNYS
+350 AEKNYDPRS
-356 SSSSDTTRFA
+356 TKTTRFA
-366 SGLANNQYSG
+366 SGLANNQYSE
-376 NGYNT
+376 NGYDT
-381 TINVNGSTVYINT
+381 TIEINNQNFHINT
-394 WDQKSGSDKKV
+394 WDTNSENTRV
-405 NQLNGKA
+405 NQYNNTA
-412 FGDGNAATGIIK
+412 FGSSNAMTGIVK
-424 GVNFNTGALIMG
+424 GVNFKTGELKMG
-436 KNSSNEQMYE
+436 LNSAGEQLYE
-446 PGFFTNDPKPGKQI
+446 PGFFTTNEKSGKHV
-460 LSGYKLNFNR
+460 LDGYKLNFSR
-470 NGDTYTLTGVN
+470 TGDTYTLTGVN

-488 LSGSGYNSNN
+488 LSGSGYNSND

-508 RDLYKDNAND
+508 RDLYKDAANN

-559 QKDGGQVV
+559 KKDGGQVV

-590 DNYENCTEQEKQKAK
+590 DNDQNYTEKEK
-605 QEYKDKDEKHT
+605 QEYKDKNEKHT
-616 LTILYMERGAYES
+616 LTILYMERDAFAS

-647 IPTADLN
+647 IPTANLN
-654 LKKVNTSGKGIANTT
+654 LKKVNTFEEGIANTT
-669 FKLVNDANSSDFK
+669 FKLVNDTDESDVK
-682 TATSDTAGNITFTE
+682 IATSNAAGDITFTE
-696 LREGTYTLSEES
+696 LREGNYTLSEES
-708 VPEPYV
+708 VPDPYV
-714 KETSTWKVKVMKSE
+714 RETSTWKVKVTKSE

-744 KEKNAA
+744 KEKNT
-750 DNTYH
+750 DGTYH

-764 VSGSAESD
+764 VLGSAESN
-772 KTVSVKDYNARTYQI
+772 KTVAVKNYKTRTYQI

-815 SMADDL
+815 SMSDAL
-821 YNYTEYTGTLTPVNS
+821 YNYTEYTGTLTPS
-836 FWQSNENRYFVKTD
+836 LLGNENKYFVKTD

-858 YYDYR
+858 YQKNLFK
-863 GDSYWY
+863 DSYWY

-939 KKYLLRV
+939 EKYLLRV
-946 GDSKTT
+946 GDSKAT

-967 TADGFSQA
+967 TEDGFSKA

-1001 TDGVPTTYSDYDNT
+1001 TDGVPTTFSDYDDT

-1021 TYASDIKRDYKADI
+1021 TYASDIKKDYKADI
-1035 YSLGIFDAANSSGN
+1035 YSLGIFDAANSNGN
-1049 LSGASIAT
+1049 LSGVSIAT
-1057 INKFMTDVASDSSK
+1057 INTFMTDVASDSSK

-1076 SVDSLY
+1076 SIDSLY

-1103 IDSRFKLT
+1103 IDSRFELT
-1111 TGEKDRL
+1111 TDEKVRL
-1118 KDRGA
+1118 KGRGA
-1123 TVTESDDGI
+1123 TVTENDGT
-1132 TTVTWTNTTVNSK
+1132 TTVTWTNTTVTSK

-1231 ELDGKTTV
+1231 ELDTTTAV
-1239 TKGIPQLTKEQLT
+1239 EKGIPKLTEEQLT

-1280 YRNKKYEAEGTKVN
+1280 YRNTRYKAKDTKVD
-1294 PLKDHPA
+1294 PLKDHTA
-1301 TTVGKDVEE
+1301 TKAGKDVEE
-1310 YELTVTFV
+1310 YELAVTFV

-1326 ELLKDTAVLEPNAN
+1326 ELLKDTAVLEPNADE
-1340 ANISGTFVTNA
+1340 NISGTVVTNA

-1357 KVHVLTLWAI
+1357 KVHVLALWAI

-1393 SKVCYTGESKS
+1393 SKVCYTGKSNS
-1404 DGFVEWYKDGKRVS
+1404 DGFVEWYKDGKEVS

-1436 GYAKSKVQWTIAI
+1436 GYAKSEVQWTIAI

-1455 ITGANGNTLNPTQLE
+1455 ITGANGKPLTPTQLG

-1483 ENTPVYALP
+1483 ENTPVYDLP

>member
-1 MKSKTKK
+1 MKSNTKK

-23 TISAFADDLDTQA
+23 ATSAFADEPQNTDSQSQA
-36 QDQTTTMADEPVAT
+36 EVVTEPTADEAT
-50 SMDDSTNEQQ
+50 GDEATEDEAAVNSSEQQ
-60 PVAEAE
+60 
-66 ENQEQAVET
+66 Q
-75 QEEQQTEENVSEEP
+75 QEEQQPETESTPEGNL
-89 TTEDSSAVAEQEAIE
+89 EDDI
-104 KESDVSIQTTV
+104 SIQTTI

-120 TMSGPHSSFPE
+120 TMSGPYSSFPE
-131 GTTYE
+131 GSNYE
-136 ISASELNEDETK
+136 ILASELNEEETK
-148 DVEIAL
+148 NVEVAL
-154 KKKEDENDIKI
+154 KKKEDEINTKI

-172 IKLLVDGV
+172 IKLLVDGI
-180 ESQPTGDVNVKFE
+180 ESQPTGNVNVKFE
-193 GGEVTENITDSEKV
+193 GGEVQENLETAENIE
-207 DVYHVDEH
+207 VYHVDETT
-215 NQVANTVTETATT
+215 QIANDIEKTAVDD
-228 ETVTM
+228 TVTM
-233 TTNHFSAYVITTTTD
+233 TTNHFSTYVITTTKSN
-248 AGVKITVQHYLQNP
+248 GVDITVQHYI
-262 KKQLYRDSTV
+262 KYRDSNDQLAEKALYRASKI
-272 HLAKGQE
+272 HLNKDQE
-279 IKDLSSLMNY
+279 IKDLSSLQNY
-289 KAEKVVKINTNGSE
+289 TSQKVIKIYPDGSK
-303 GDELKGNEVITEKQT
+303 GDPISNKQVLLADQT
-318 YRVYYSATTGNSDE
+318 YRVYYTPTTATSNE
-332 SVQMFDY
+332 AVQMFDY
-339 QVKGDNNVSIN
+339 QVKGGNNTSIN
-350 DANNYS
+350 AEKNYDPRS
-356 SSSSDTTRFA
+356 TKTTRFA
-366 SGLANNQYSG
+366 SGLANNQYPG
-376 NGYNT
+376 NGYDT
-381 TINVNGSTVYINT
+381 TIEINNQNFHINT
-394 WDQKSGSDKKV
+394 WDTNSENTQV
-405 NQLNGKA
+405 NQYNNTA
-412 FGDGNAATGIIK
+412 FGSSNAMTGIVK
-424 GVNFNTGALIMG
+424 GVNFETGELKMG
-436 KNSSNEQMYE
+436 LNSAGKQLYE
-446 PGFFTNDPKPGKQI
+446 PGFFTTNEKSGKHV
-460 LSGYKLNFNR
+460 LDGYKLNFSR
-470 NGDTYTLTGVN
+470 TGDTYTLTGVN

-488 LSGSGYNSNN
+488 LSGSGYNSND

-508 RDLYKDNAND
+508 RDLYKDAANN

-590 DNYENCTEQEKQKAK
+590 GNDENYTEKEK
-605 QEYKDKDEKHT
+605 QEYKDKNEKHT
-616 LTILYMERGAYES
+616 LTILYMERGAFAS

-654 LKKVNTSGKGIANTT
+654 LKKVNTSEEGIVDTT
-669 FKLVNDANSSDFK
+669 FKLVNDTDESDVK
-682 TATSDTAGNITFTE
+682 IAKSNAAGYITFTE

-708 VPEPYV
+708 VPDPYV
-714 KETSTWKVKVMKSE
+714 KETSTWKVKVTKSA

-744 KEKNAA
+744 KEKS
-750 DNTYH
+750 DDGTYH

-764 VSGSAESD
+764 VLGSAESN

-815 SMADDL
+815 SMDDPL
-821 YNYTEYTGTLTPVNS
+821 YNYTSYEGSMTPYD
-836 FWQSNENRYFVKTD
+836 WWSNEDRFFIKTD

-858 YYDYR
+858 YSSR
-863 GDSYWY
+863 GKYWY
-869 YKDANS
+869 YMDANS
-875 NTVKVAQ
+875 NEIKVAQ
-882 GGSTKIYTRTSDGT
+882 GGSTTIYTRSSNST
-896 KMTALKNAAKAF
+896 KMAALQNAAKAF
-908 VSNVNEKNPDSR
+908 VSNVKQKNPDSR
-920 ISIVYFSG
+920 ISIVSFSG
-928 SASIKKTNESN
+928 SASIKKTNGFN
-939 KKYLLRV
+939 WKYLLRV
-946 GDSKTT
+946 GDSKPT
-952 IDSWIDSLRADGATN
+952 IDSWIDNLSANGATN
-967 TADGFSQA
+967 TADGFDKA
-975 KDVFSSNGKWANV
+975 KTVFSSSEKWARVN
-988 TQTNGRKKMVVFL
+988 QTDGRKKMVVFL
-1001 TDGVPTTYSDYDNT
+1001 TDGVPTEHSSYDDG
-1015 VASNAV
+1015 VADKAV
-1021 TYASDIKRDYKADI
+1021 QSASDIKRDYEAYI
-1035 YSLGIFDAANSSGN
+1035 YSLGIFDAAGSNGK
-1049 LSGASIAT
+1049 LSGAPIAT
-1057 INKFMTDVASDSSK
+1057 INTFMTDVASDSSK

-1076 SVDSLY
+1076 SIDSLY

-1103 IDSRFKLT
+1103 IDSRFELT

-1118 KDRGA
+1118 NGRGA
-1123 TVTESDDGI
+1123 TVTENDGT

-1174 SASGITVGDNTKYFP
+1174 PASGITVGDNTKYFP
-1189 QPSVNVKLLT
+1189 QSSVNVKLLT

-1239 TKGIPQLTKEQLT
+1239 TKGIPQLTTEQLAE
-1252 KLKNGETVEIPYSY
+1252 LKNGTTVTVPYSY

-1280 YRNKKYEAEGTKVN
+1280 YKNKKYEAKGTEVD

-1301 TTVGKDVEE
+1301 TQVGKDVEE

-1326 ELLKDTAVLEPNAN
+1326 ELLKDTAVLEPNAE
-1340 ANISGTFVTNA
+1340 ANISGTVVTNA

-1357 KVHVLTLWAI
+1357 KVHVLALWAI
-1367 VKQSTSTGSDGK
+1367 VKQSTSTGSDG
-1379 HPMLSGAKFELVKD
+1379 
-1393 SKVCYTGESKS
+1393 
-1404 DGFVEWYKDGKRVS
+1404 
-1418 LSEIEKTTYTL
+1418 
-1429 RETSAPA
+1429 
-1436 GYAKSKVQWTIAI
+1436 
-1449 TDTTVT
+1449 
-1455 ITGANGNTLNPTQLE
+1455 NTLTHTQLE

-1475 KTYDAYTY
+1475 KKYDAYTY

-1492 STGGTGIYLYMIGG
+1492 SAGGTGIYLYMIGG

-1518 KNKCKEVLEK
+1518 KNKCKEVLGK

>member
-23 TISAFADDLDTQA
+23 AISAFADDLDTQA

-50 SMDDSTNEQQ
+50 SMDDSTDEQQ

-215 NQVANTVTETATT
+215 NQIANTVTETATT

-233 TTNHFSAYVITTTTD
+233 TTNHFSTYVITTTTD
-248 AGVKITVQHYLQNP
+248 AGVEITVQHYLQNP
-262 KKQLYRDSTV
+262 KEQLYRDSTV
-272 HLAKGQE
+272 HLAKGQKIE
-279 IKDLSSLMNY
+279 DLSSLMNY
-289 KAEKVVKINTNGSE
+289 KAEKVVKINTDDSE
-303 GDELKGNEVITEKQT
+303 GDELRGNEVITEKQT
-318 YRVYYSATTGNSDE
+318 YRVYYSATTGNSNE

-366 SGLANNQYSG
+366 SGLANNQYSR

-394 WDQKSGSDKKV
+394 WDQKSGGGEV
-405 NQLNGKA
+405 NHVNGKV
-412 FGDGNAATGIIK
+412 FGNGNAATGIIK
-424 GVNFNTGALIMG
+424 GVNFDTGALIME
-436 KNSSNEQMYE
+436 KNSSNQQMYE
-446 PGFFTNDPKPGKQI
+446 PGFFTTEQKSGKQI

-481 KPDGSSA
+481 KPDGTPA
-488 LSGSGYNSNN
+488 LSNYDSNKGSD
-498 GSNFFPLDSI
+498 FFPLDSI
-508 RDLYKDNAND
+508 RDLHKDKANNPD
-518 PPGHNC
+518 WHNC

-548 GDDDLWVILDA
+548 GDDDLWAILDA
-559 QKDGGQVV
+559 KENGGKVV

-574 SALSKEV
+574 SALDKKV
-581 DLWKILLKK
+581 DLWEILLNKK
-590 DNYENCTEQEKQKAK
+590 GYDKEDKLKYTNRDENR
-605 QEYKDKDEKHT
+605 DKKHT

-647 IPTADLN
+647 IPTADLT
-654 LKKVNTSGKGIANTT
+654 LKKVNTSEEGIANTT
-669 FKLVNDANSSDFK
+669 FKLVNDENSEDMK
-682 TATSDTAGNITFTE
+682 TATSNTDGNITFEE

-708 VPEPYV
+708 VPKPYV
-714 KETSTWKVKVMKSE
+714 RETSTWKVKVTKSK

-744 KEKNAA
+744 KEKNA
-750 DNTYH
+750 DGTYH

-764 VSGSAESD
+764 VLGSAESN
-772 KTVSVKDYNARTYQI
+772 KTVAVKNYNTRTYQI

-815 SMADDL
+815 SMSDTF
-821 YNYTEYTGTLTPVNS
+821 YKYTEYTGNLNS
-836 FWQSNENRYFVKTD
+836 KESYYIKTD
-850 DKIYQSLN
+850 DKIYQKIKYS
-858 YYDYR
+858 D
-863 GDSYWY
+863 GGWWEDSYWY
-869 YKDANS
+869 YK
-875 NTVKVAQ
+875 NTDETEVRVTQ
-882 GGSTKIYTRTSDGT
+882 ETNTIYTRAKDSTT
-896 KMTALKNAAKAF
+896 NNKNAALKAAAKAF
-908 VSNVNEKNPDSR
+908 VENVNTKNPDSR
-920 ISIVYFSG
+920 IGIVTFASG
-928 SASIKKTNESN
+928 STINNSIGKTM
-939 KKYLLRV
+939 LRV
-946 GDSKTT
+946 GDSKAT
-952 IDSWIDSLRADGATN
+952 IDKWIDDLGADGATN
-967 TADGFSQA
+967 TAAGFKSA
-975 KDVFSSNGKWANV
+975 KEIFDNSSNWEGVRQDQN
-988 TQTNGRKKMVVFL
+988 RKKLIVFL
-1001 TDGVPTTYSDYDNT
+1001 TDGVPTTLKG
-1015 VASNAV
+1015 ASYNAE
-1021 TYASDIKRDYKADI
+1021 I
-1035 YSLGIFDAANSSGN
+1035 YSLGIFDAAKYTGSLGN
-1049 LSGASIAT
+1049 NANIKKVS
-1057 INKFMTDVASDSSK
+1057 KFMKDVASDDSK

-1076 SVDSLY
+1076 SVQSLY
-1082 HIFNSITD
+1082 DIFNSITD
-1090 NMPVSIT
+1090 NMPTSVT

-1103 IDSRFKLT
+1103 IDSRFELT

-1118 KDRGA
+1118 KGRGA
-1123 TVTESDDGI
+1123 TVAEKDDGT
-1132 TTVTWTNTTVNSK
+1132 TTVTWTNTTVKSK

-1156 EIKAKDDFI
+1156 EIKAKDNFI

-1174 SASGITVGDNTKYFP
+1174 PASGITVGDNTKYFP
-1189 QPSVNVKLLT
+1189 QSSVNVKLLT

-1239 TKGIPQLTKEQLT
+1239 TKGIPQLTPEQLAE
-1252 KLKNGETVEIPYSY
+1252 LKNGTTVTVPYSY

-1280 YRNKKYEAEGTKVN
+1280 YKNKKYEAKGTEVD

-1301 TTVGKDVEE
+1301 TQVGKDVEE

-1326 ELLKDTAVLEPNAN
+1326 ELLKDTAVLEPNAE
-1340 ANISGTFVTNA
+1340 ANISGTVVTNA

-1357 KVHVLTLWAI
+1357 KVHVLALWAI

-1393 SKVCYTGESKS
+1393 SKVCYTGKSNS
-1404 DGFVEWYKDGKRVS
+1404 DGFVEWYKDGTKVS
-1418 LSEIEKTTYTL
+1418 LSEIEKATYTL

-1436 GYAKSKVQWTIAI
+1436 GYAKSEVQWTIQI
-1449 TDTTVT
+1449 TDTSVT
-1455 ITGANGNTLNPTQLE
+1455 IKDANENNITPTPLT
-1470 NPTTG
+1470 NTG

-1518 KNKCKEVLEK
+1518 KNKCKEVLGK